1 MTKFLTT
8 IILSIF
14 LTVPFQSFAQN
25 KVCGS
30 YKGYI
35 QDDMHQNPEFYKSI
49 LEKNQN
55 LKQEFERIQ
64 NNLDF
69 NSLRSTSDNKKI
81 IPVVVHIIH
90 DDGPENVSDEVVQ
103 YAIDALNR
111 NINGQSNLF
120 ESRTPDVFAALRGV
134 PNVEFR
140 LARTDPEGQLTN
152 GIVRV
157 KSPLSNEPSPRNA
170 VKALSY
176 WNSYQ
181 YFNIWVIKKFLPESN
196 GNTLLGF
203 AQFPFS
209 GSMATDGVVL
219 IYSEFNDPSSSTLTH
234 EAGHWLGLCHPWDC
248 GAGTCGDDNI
258 FDTPPARE
266 ANYGVS
272 FNNFPY
278 HVGLQNQGCIADSMN
293 WAGEMF
299 MNYMDYTPDQF
310 TTMFSK
316 GQVEVINETLQGD
329 GTVPGFRQYMW
340 SDVNI
345 DETGTSD
352 GFLPPICT
360 KQLNIFENNDAYQVC
375 IGEETW
381 FRSNSRIFGNNISS
395 VEWDFGDGTIT
406 SGSYNGQLGHYEL
419 HTYANE
425 GTYDVKLTITYDEVI
440 KLRAS
445 DPSLIPATDPS
456 LIQTITT
463 DKVVQGT
470 QDELNNMSASSISSH
485 YIDSL
490 GKYWGLEDTT
500 FYRGKVQ
507 ETIYEYDY
515 TNTCV
520 AEIVKSAF
528 VTVNPASSQNT
539 SPETYDFYSGLSTDW
554 TVTENNYDN
563 SVWAISDLSQQAR
576 WEWYAGSNGSMKIN
590 NFELSEKGIIGGYS
604 EIISKSFNLS
614 SYTTPAIKFSWSGAA
629 LNTFPTNEL
638 RVHYSTN
645 CGENWLSLATL
656 DPVTTSRSGYIA
668 TNFIPNENDWLDT
681 VLTKNALKNNN
692 VKFKVSYDGGT
703 TNHNNIYIDDI
714 KIGEASSLLNENRNS
729 ISQKVTVFPNP
740 LDESSSILLENFG
753 GQETNI
759 EIINILG
766 EKVDNI
772 YKGFIQSDYYEINN
786 LRARIKKDGI
796 YFVRA
801 TSSSNKSFTKK
812 IILN

>member
-1 MTKFLTT
+1 MTKFLSTT
-8 IILSIF
+8 ILSIF

-35 QDDMHQNPEFYKSI
+35 EDDMHQNPEFYQSI
-49 LEKNQN
+49 SEKNQS

-64 NNLDF
+64 NNLDIS
-69 NSLRSTSDNKKI
+69 SLRSTSDNKKI

-103 YAIDALNR
+103 EAIDALNR

-140 LARTDPEGQLTN
+140 LARIDPNGESTN

-157 KSPLSNEPSPRNA
+157 KSPLTNEPSPRNA
-170 VKALSY
+170 VKSVSY

-316 GQVEVINETLQGD
+316 GQVEVINETLEGD

-340 SDVNI
+340 SEVNI

-352 GFLPPICT
+352 GFLPPACT

-381 FRSNSRIFGNNISS
+381 FRSNSRIFGNSISS

-425 GTYDVKLTITYDEVI
+425 GTYDVKFKITYDEVI
-440 KLRAS
+440 KVRAS

-456 LIQTITT
+456 LIQAITT
-463 DKVVQGT
+463 DKIVQGT
-470 QDELNNMSASSISSH
+470 QDELNNMSASNISSH

-520 AEIVKSAF
+520 TEIVKAGF
-528 VTVNPASSQNT
+528 ITVSPSVSSNS
-539 SPETYDFYSGLSTDW
+539 SPEEYSFETGIGNDW
-554 TVTENNYDN
+554 TVADN
-563 SVWAISDLSQQAR
+563 SAEESIWTNVNGSYSGF
-576 WEWYAGSNGSMKIN
+576 EWSNGSLVVN
-590 NFELSEKGIIGGYS
+590 NFERVKVGVIGGYT
-604 EIISKSFNLS
+604 EIVSKSFNLS
-614 SYTTPAIKFSWSGAA
+614 NFSTPAIKFSWAGAA
-629 LNTFPTNEL
+629 LNTFPTNEIT
-638 RVHYSTN
+638 VHYSTN
-645 CGENWLSLATL
+645 CGENWLSLGTL
-656 DPVTTSRSGYIA
+656 DPVTTSRAGYIA
-668 TNFIPNENDWLDT
+668 TNFVPNENDWLDT

-692 VKFKVSYDGGT
+692 IKFKIAYSAGT
-703 TNHNNIYIDDI
+703 TAHNNIYIDNI
-714 KIGEASSLLNENRNS
+714 KIGEASSLFNENNNS
-729 ISQKVTVFPNP
+729 ISQKISVFPNP

-753 GQETNI
+753 GQETSI
-759 EIINILG
+759 DIINILG
-766 EKVDNI
+766 EKVYNI
-772 YKGFIQSDYYEINN
+772 FEGVIQSDYLEINN

>member
-1 MTKFLTT
+1 
-8 IILSIF
+8 
-14 LTVPFQSFAQN
+14 
-25 KVCGS
+25 
-30 YKGYI
+30 
-35 QDDMHQNPEFYKSI
+35 
-49 LEKNQN
+49 
-55 LKQEFERIQ
+55 
-64 NNLDF
+64 
-69 NSLRSTSDNKKI
+69 
-81 IPVVVHIIH
+81 
-90 DDGPENVSDEVVQ
+90 
-103 YAIDALNR
+103 
-111 NINGQSNLF
+111 
-120 ESRTPDVFAALRGV
+120 
-134 PNVEFR
+134 
-140 LARTDPEGQLTN
+140 
-152 GIVRV
+152 
-157 KSPLSNEPSPRNA
+157 
-170 VKALSY
+170 
-176 WNSYQ
+176 
-181 YFNIWVIKKFLPESN
+181 
-196 GNTLLGF
+196 
-203 AQFPFS
+203 
-209 GSMATDGVVL
+209 MATDGVVL

-310 TTMFSK
+310 TTMFTK
-316 GQVEVINETLQGD
+316 GQVEVINETLEGD

-340 SDVNI
+340 SEVNI

-352 GFLPPICT
+352 GFLPPTCT

-381 FRSNSRIFGNNISS
+381 FRSNSRIFGNSISS

-425 GTYDVKLTITYDEVI
+425 GTYDVKFKITYDEVI
-440 KLRAS
+440 KVRAS

-456 LIQTITT
+456 LIQAITT
-463 DKVVQGT
+463 DKIVQGT
-470 QDELNNMSASSISSH
+470 QDELNNMSASNISSH

-520 AEIVKSAF
+520 TEIVKAGF
-528 VTVNPASSQNT
+528 ITVSPSVSSNS
-539 SPETYDFYSGLSTDW
+539 SPEEYSFETGIGNDW
-554 TVTENNYDN
+554 TVADN
-563 SVWAISDLSQQAR
+563 SAEESIWTNVNGSYSGF
-576 WEWYAGSNGSMKIN
+576 EWSNGSLVVN
-590 NFELSEKGIIGGYS
+590 NFERVKVGVIGGYT
-604 EIISKSFNLS
+604 EIVSKSFNLS
-614 SYTTPAIKFSWSGAA
+614 NFSTPAIKFSWAGAA
-629 LNTFPTNEL
+629 LNTFPTNEIT
-638 RVHYSTN
+638 VHYSTN
-645 CGENWLSLATL
+645 CGENWLSLGTL
-656 DPVTTSRSGYIA
+656 DPVTTSRAGYIA
-668 TNFIPNENDWLDT
+668 TNFVPNENDWLDT

-692 VKFKVSYDGGT
+692 IKFKIAYSAGT
-703 TNHNNIYIDDI
+703 TAHNNIYIDNI
-714 KIGEASSLLNENRNS
+714 KIGEASSLFNENNNS
-729 ISQKVTVFPNP
+729 ISQKISVFPNP

-753 GQETNI
+753 GQETSI
-759 EIINILG
+759 DIINILG
-766 EKVDNI
+766 EKVYNI
-772 YKGFIQSDYYEINN
+772 FEGVIQSDYFEINN

>member
-1 MTKFLTT
+1 MTKFLSTT
-8 IILSIF
+8 ILSIF

-35 QDDMHQNPEFYKSI
+35 QDDMHQNPEFYQSI
-49 LEKNQN
+49 SEKNQS

-64 NNLDF
+64 NNLDIS
-69 NSLRSTSDNKKI
+69 SLRSTSDNKKI

-103 YAIDALNR
+103 EAIDALNR

-140 LARTDPEGQLTN
+140 LARIDPNGESTN

-157 KSPLSNEPSPRNA
+157 KSPLTNEPSPRNA
-170 VKALSY
+170 VKSVSY

-316 GQVEVINETLQGD
+316 GQVEVINETLEGD

-340 SDVNI
+340 SEVNI

-352 GFLPPICT
+352 GFLPPTCT

-381 FRSNSRIFGNNISS
+381 FRSNSRIFGNSISS

-425 GTYDVKLTITYDEVI
+425 GTYDVKFKITYDEVI
-440 KLRAS
+440 KVRAS

-456 LIQTITT
+456 LIQAITT
-463 DKVVQGT
+463 DKIVQGT
-470 QDELNNMSASSISSH
+470 QDELNNMSASNISSH

-520 AEIVKSAF
+520 TEIVKTGF
-528 VTVNPASSQNT
+528 ITVSPSVSSNS
-539 SPETYDFYSGLSTDW
+539 SPEEYSFETGIGNDW
-554 TVTENNYDN
+554 TVTDN
-563 SVWAISDLSQQAR
+563 SGEESMWTNVNGSYSGF
-576 WEWYAGSNGSMKIN
+576 EWSNGSLVVN
-590 NFELSEKGIIGGYS
+590 NFERVKVGVIGGYT
-604 EIISKSFNLS
+604 EIVSKSFNLS
-614 SYTTPAIKFSWSGAA
+614 NFSTPAIKFSWAGAA
-629 LNTFPTNEL
+629 LNTFPTNEIT
-638 RVHYSTN
+638 VHYSTN
-645 CGENWLSLATL
+645 CGENWLSLGTL
-656 DPVTTSRSGYIA
+656 DPVTTSRAGYIA
-668 TNFIPNENDWLDT
+668 TNFVPNENDWLDT

-692 VKFKVSYDGGT
+692 IKFKIAYSAGT
-703 TNHNNIYIDDI
+703 TAHNNIYIDNI
-714 KIGEASSLLNENRNS
+714 KIGEASSLFNENNNS
-729 ISQKVTVFPNP
+729 ISQKISVFPNP

-753 GQETNI
+753 GQETSI
-759 EIINILG
+759 DIINILG
-766 EKVDNI
+766 EKVYNI
-772 YKGFIQSDYYEINN
+772 FEGVIQSDYLEINN

-801 TSSSNKSFTKK
+801 TGSSNKSFTKK

>member
-1 MTKFLTT
+1 MTKFLSTT
-8 IILSIF
+8 ILSIF

-35 QDDMHQNPEFYKSI
+35 EDDMHQNPEFYQSI
-49 LEKNQN
+49 SEKNQS

-64 NNLDF
+64 NNLDIS
-69 NSLRSTSDNKKI
+69 SLRSTSDNKKI

-103 YAIDALNR
+103 EAIDALNR

-140 LARTDPEGQLTN
+140 LARIDPNGESTN

-157 KSPLSNEPSPRNA
+157 KSPLTNEPSPRNA
-170 VKALSY
+170 VKSVSY

-316 GQVEVINETLQGD
+316 GQVEVINETLEGD

-340 SDVNI
+340 SEVNI

-352 GFLPPICT
+352 GFLPPTCT

-381 FRSNSRIFGNNISS
+381 FRSNSRIFGNSISS

-425 GTYDVKLTITYDEVI
+425 GTYDVKFKITYDEVI
-440 KLRAS
+440 KVRAS

-456 LIQTITT
+456 LIQAITT
-463 DKVVQGT
+463 DKIVQGT
-470 QDELNNMSASSISSH
+470 QDELNNMSASNISSH

-520 AEIVKSAF
+520 TEIVKAGF
-528 VTVNPASSQNT
+528 ITVSPSVSSNS
-539 SPETYDFYSGLSTDW
+539 SPEEYSFETGIGNDW
-554 TVTENNYDN
+554 TVADN
-563 SVWAISDLSQQAR
+563 SGEESIWTNVNGSYSGF
-576 WEWYAGSNGSMKIN
+576 EWSNGSLVVN
-590 NFELSEKGIIGGYS
+590 NFERVKVGVIGGYT
-604 EIISKSFNLS
+604 EIVSKSFNLS
-614 SYTTPAIKFSWSGAA
+614 NFSTPAIKFSWAGAA
-629 LNTFPTNEL
+629 LNTFPTNEIT
-638 RVHYSTN
+638 VHYSTN
-645 CGENWLSLATL
+645 CGENWLSLGTL
-656 DPVTTSRSGYIA
+656 DPVTTSRAGYIA
-668 TNFIPNENDWLDT
+668 TNFVPNENDWLDT

-692 VKFKVSYDGGT
+692 IKFKIAYSAGT
-703 TNHNNIYIDDI
+703 TAHNNIYIDNI
-714 KIGEASSLLNENRNS
+714 KIGEASSLFNENNNS
-729 ISQKVTVFPNP
+729 ISQKISVFPNP

-753 GQETNI
+753 GQETSI
-759 EIINILG
+759 DIINILG
-766 EKVDNI
+766 EKVYNI
-772 YKGFIQSDYYEINN
+772 FEGVIQSDYLEINN

>member
-1 MTKFLTT
+1 MTKFLSTT
-8 IILSIF
+8 ILSIF

-35 QDDMHQNPEFYKSI
+35 EDDMHQNPEFYQSI
-49 LEKNQN
+49 SEKNQS

-64 NNLDF
+64 NNLDIS
-69 NSLRSTSDNKKI
+69 SLRSTSDNKKI

-103 YAIDALNR
+103 EAIDALNR

-140 LARTDPEGQLTN
+140 LARIDPNGESTN

-157 KSPLSNEPSPRNA
+157 KSPLTNEPSPRNA
-170 VKALSY
+170 VKSVSY

-310 TTMFSK
+310 TTMFTK
-316 GQVEVINETLQGD
+316 GQVEVINETLEGD

-340 SDVNI
+340 SEVNI

-352 GFLPPICT
+352 GFLPPTCT

-381 FRSNSRIFGNNISS
+381 FRSNSRIFGNSISS

-425 GTYDVKLTITYDEVI
+425 GTYDVKFKITYDEVI
-440 KLRAS
+440 KVRAS

-456 LIQTITT
+456 LIQAITT
-463 DKVVQGT
+463 DKIVQGT
-470 QDELNNMSASSISSH
+470 QDELNNMSASNISSH

-520 AEIVKSAF
+520 TEIVKAGF
-528 VTVNPASSQNT
+528 ITVSPSVSSNS
-539 SPETYDFYSGLSTDW
+539 SPEEYSFETGIGNDW
-554 TVTENNYDN
+554 TVADN
-563 SVWAISDLSQQAR
+563 SAEESIWTNVNGSYSGF
-576 WEWYAGSNGSMKIN
+576 EWSNGSLVVN
-590 NFELSEKGIIGGYS
+590 NFERVKVGVIGGYT
-604 EIISKSFNLS
+604 EIVSKSFNLS
-614 SYTTPAIKFSWSGAA
+614 NFSTPAIKFSWAGAA
-629 LNTFPTNEL
+629 LNTFPTNEIT
-638 RVHYSTN
+638 VHYSTN
-645 CGENWLSLATL
+645 CGENWLSLGTL
-656 DPVTTSRSGYIA
+656 DPVTTSRAGYIA
-668 TNFIPNENDWLDT
+668 TNFVPNENDWLDT

-692 VKFKVSYDGGT
+692 IKFKIAYSAGT
-703 TNHNNIYIDDI
+703 TAHNNIYIDNI
-714 KIGEASSLLNENRNS
+714 KIGEASSLFNENNNS
-729 ISQKVTVFPNP
+729 ISQKISVFPNP

-753 GQETNI
+753 GQETSI
-759 EIINILG
+759 DIINILG
-766 EKVDNI
+766 EKVYNI
-772 YKGFIQSDYYEINN
+772 FEGVIQSDYLEINN

>member
-1 MTKFLTT
+1 MTKFLSIT
-8 IILSIF
+8 ILSIF
-14 LTVPFQSFAQN
+14 LIIPFQSFAQN

-35 QDDMHQNPEFYKSI
+35 EDDMHQNPEFYQSI
-49 LEKNQN
+49 SEKNQS

-64 NNLDF
+64 NNLDIS
-69 NSLRSTSDNKKI
+69 SLRSTSNNKKI

-103 YAIDALNR
+103 EAIDALNR

-140 LARTDPEGQLTN
+140 LARIDPNGESTN

-157 KSPLSNEPSPRNA
+157 KSPLTNEPSPRNA
-170 VKALSY
+170 VKSVSY

-316 GQVEVINETLQGD
+316 GQVEVINETLEGD

-340 SDVNI
+340 SEVNI

-352 GFLPPICT
+352 GFLPPTCT

-381 FRSNSRIFGNNISS
+381 FRSNSRIFGNSISS

-425 GTYDVKLTITYDEVI
+425 GTYDVKFKITYDEVI
-440 KLRAS
+440 KVRAS

-456 LIQTITT
+456 LIQAITT
-463 DKVVQGT
+463 DKIVQGT
-470 QDELNNMSASSISSH
+470 QDELNNMSASNISSH

-520 AEIVKSAF
+520 TEIVKAGF
-528 VTVNPASSQNT
+528 ITVSPSVSSNS
-539 SPETYDFYSGLSTDW
+539 SPEEYSFETGIGNDW
-554 TVTENNYDN
+554 TVADN
-563 SVWAISDLSQQAR
+563 SAEESIWTNVNGSYSGF
-576 WEWYAGSNGSMKIN
+576 EWSNGSLVVN
-590 NFELSEKGIIGGYS
+590 NFERVKVGVIGGYT
-604 EIISKSFNLS
+604 EIVSKSFNLS
-614 SYTTPAIKFSWSGAA
+614 NFSTPAIKFSWAGAA
-629 LNTFPTNEL
+629 LNTFPTNEIT
-638 RVHYSTN
+638 VHYSTN
-645 CGENWLSLATL
+645 CGENWLSLGTL
-656 DPVTTSRSGYIA
+656 DPVTTSRAGYIA
-668 TNFIPNENDWLDT
+668 TNFVPNENDWLDT

-692 VKFKVSYDGGT
+692 IKFKIAYSAGT
-703 TNHNNIYIDDI
+703 TAHNNIYIDNI
-714 KIGEASSLLNENRNS
+714 KIGEASSLFNENNNS
-729 ISQKVTVFPNP
+729 ISQKISVFPNP

-753 GQETNI
+753 GQETSI
-759 EIINILG
+759 DIINILG
-766 EKVDNI
+766 EKVYNI
-772 YKGFIQSDYYEINN
+772 FEGVIQSDYLEINN

>member
-1 MTKFLTT
+1 MTKFLLTT
-8 IILSIF
+8 ILSIF

-35 QDDMHQNPEFYKSI
+35 QDDMHQNPEFYQSI
-49 LEKNQN
+49 SEKNQS

-64 NNLDF
+64 NNLDIS
-69 NSLRSTSDNKKI
+69 SLRSTSDNKKI

-103 YAIDALNR
+103 EAIDALNR

-140 LARTDPEGQLTN
+140 LARIDPNGESTN

-157 KSPLSNEPSPRNA
+157 KSPLTNEPSPRNA
-170 VKALSY
+170 VKSVSY

-316 GQVEVINETLQGD
+316 GQVEVINETLEGD

-340 SDVNI
+340 SEVNI

-352 GFLPPICT
+352 GFLPPTCT

-381 FRSNSRIFGNNISS
+381 FRSNSRIFGNSISS

-425 GTYDVKLTITYDEVI
+425 GTYDVKFKITYDEVI
-440 KLRAS
+440 KVRAS

-456 LIQTITT
+456 LIQAITT
-463 DKVVQGT
+463 DKIVQGT
-470 QDELNNMSASSISSH
+470 QDELNNMSASNISSH

-520 AEIVKSAF
+520 TEIVKAGF
-528 VTVNPASSQNT
+528 ITVSPSVSSNS
-539 SPETYDFYSGLSTDW
+539 SPEEYSFETGIGNDW
-554 TVTENNYDN
+554 TVADN
-563 SVWAISDLSQQAR
+563 SAEESIWTNVNGSYSGF
-576 WEWYAGSNGSMKIN
+576 EWSNGSLVVN
-590 NFELSEKGIIGGYS
+590 NFERVKVGVIGGYT
-604 EIISKSFNLS
+604 EIVSKSFNLS
-614 SYTTPAIKFSWSGAA
+614 NFSTPAIKFSWAGAA
-629 LNTFPTNEL
+629 LNTFPTNEIT
-638 RVHYSTN
+638 VHYSTN
-645 CGENWLSLATL
+645 CGENWLSLGTL
-656 DPVTTSRSGYIA
+656 DPVTTSRAGYIA
-668 TNFIPNENDWLDT
+668 TNFVPNENDWLDT

-692 VKFKVSYDGGT
+692 IKFKIAYSAGT
-703 TNHNNIYIDDI
+703 TAHNNIYIDNI
-714 KIGEASSLLNENRNS
+714 KIGEASSLFNENNNS
-729 ISQKVTVFPNP
+729 ISQKISVFPNP

-753 GQETNI
+753 GQETSI
-759 EIINILG
+759 DIINILG
-766 EKVDNI
+766 EKVYNI
-772 YKGFIQSDYYEINN
+772 FEGVIQSDYLEINN

-801 TSSSNKSFTKK
+801 TSSLNKSFTKK

>member
-1 MTKFLTT
+1 MTKFLST

-14 LTVPFQSFAQN
+14 LTVSFQSFAQN

-35 QDDMHQNPEFYKSI
+35 EDDMHQNPEFYQSI
-49 LEKNQN
+49 SEKNQS

-64 NNLDF
+64 NNLDIS
-69 NSLRSTSDNKKI
+69 SLRSTSDNKKI

-103 YAIDALNR
+103 EAIDALNR

-140 LARTDPEGQLTN
+140 LARIDPNGESTN

-157 KSPLSNEPSPRNA
+157 KSPLTNEPSPRNA
-170 VKALSY
+170 VKSVSY

-316 GQVEVINETLQGD
+316 GQVEVINETLEGD

-340 SDVNI
+340 SEVNI

-352 GFLPPICT
+352 GFLPPTCT

-381 FRSNSRIFGNNISS
+381 FRSNSRIFGNSISS

-425 GTYDVKLTITYDEVI
+425 GTYDVKFKITYDEVI
-440 KLRAS
+440 KVRAS

-456 LIQTITT
+456 LIQAITT
-463 DKVVQGT
+463 DKIVQGT
-470 QDELNNMSASSISSH
+470 QDELNNMSASNISSH

-520 AEIVKSAF
+520 TEIVKAGF
-528 VTVNPASSQNT
+528 ITVSPSVSSNS
-539 SPETYDFYSGLSTDW
+539 SPEEYSFETGIGNDW
-554 TVTENNYDN
+554 TVADN
-563 SVWAISDLSQQAR
+563 SAEESIWTNVNGSYSGF
-576 WEWYAGSNGSMKIN
+576 EWSNGSLVVN
-590 NFELSEKGIIGGYS
+590 NFERVKVGVIGGYT
-604 EIISKSFNLS
+604 EIVSKSFNLS
-614 SYTTPAIKFSWSGAA
+614 NFSTPAIKFSWAGAA
-629 LNTFPTNEL
+629 LNTFPTNEIT
-638 RVHYSTN
+638 VHYSTN
-645 CGENWLSLATL
+645 CGENWLSLGTL
-656 DPVTTSRSGYIA
+656 DPVTTSRAGYIA
-668 TNFIPNENDWLDT
+668 TNFVPNENDWLDT

-692 VKFKVSYDGGT
+692 IKFKIAYSAGT
-703 TNHNNIYIDDI
+703 TAHNNIYIDNI
-714 KIGEASSLLNENRNS
+714 KIGEASSLFNENNNS
-729 ISQKVTVFPNP
+729 ISQKISVFPNP

-753 GQETNI
+753 GQETSI
-759 EIINILG
+759 DIINILG
-766 EKVDNI
+766 EKVYNI
-772 YKGFIQSDYYEINN
+772 FEGVIQSDYLEINN

>member
-1 MTKFLTT
+1 MTKFLSTT
-8 IILSIF
+8 ILSIF

-35 QDDMHQNPEFYKSI
+35 QDDMHQNPEFYQSI
-49 LEKNQN
+49 SEKNQS

-64 NNLDF
+64 NNLDIS
-69 NSLRSTSDNKKI
+69 SLRSTSDNKKI

-103 YAIDALNR
+103 EAIDALNR

-140 LARTDPEGQLTN
+140 LARIDPNGESTN

-157 KSPLSNEPSPRNA
+157 KSPLTNEPSPRNA
-170 VKALSY
+170 VKSVSY

-316 GQVEVINETLQGD
+316 GQVEVINETLEGD

-340 SDVNI
+340 SEVNI

-352 GFLPPICT
+352 GFLPPTCT

-381 FRSNSRIFGNNISS
+381 FRSNSRIFGNSISS

-425 GTYDVKLTITYDEVI
+425 GTYDVKFKITYDEVI
-440 KLRAS
+440 KVRAS

-456 LIQTITT
+456 LIQAITT
-463 DKVVQGT
+463 DKIVQGT
-470 QDELNNMSASSISSH
+470 QDELNNMSASNISSH

-520 AEIVKSAF
+520 TEIVKTGF
-528 VTVNPASSQNT
+528 ITVSPSVSSNS
-539 SPETYDFYSGLSTDW
+539 SPEEYSFETGIGNDW
-554 TVTENNYDN
+554 TVADN
-563 SVWAISDLSQQAR
+563 SAEESIWTNVNGSYSGF
-576 WEWYAGSNGSMKIN
+576 EWSNGSLVVN
-590 NFELSEKGIIGGYS
+590 NFERVKVGVIGGYT
-604 EIISKSFNLS
+604 EIVSKSFNLS
-614 SYTTPAIKFSWSGAA
+614 NFSTPAIKFSWAGAA
-629 LNTFPTNEL
+629 LNTFPTNEIT
-638 RVHYSTN
+638 VHYSTN
-645 CGENWLSLATL
+645 CGENWLSLGTL

-668 TNFIPNENDWLDT
+668 TNFVPNENDWLDT

-692 VKFKVSYDGGT
+692 IKFKIAYSAGT
-703 TNHNNIYIDDI
+703 TAHNNIYIDNI
-714 KIGEASSLLNENRNS
+714 KIGESSSLFNENNNS
-729 ISQKVTVFPNP
+729 ISQKISVFPNP

-753 GQETNI
+753 GQETSI
-759 EIINILG
+759 DIINILG
-766 EKVDNI
+766 EKVYNI
-772 YKGFIQSDYYEINN
+772 FEGVIQSDYLEINN

>member
-1 MTKFLTT
+1 MTKFLSTT
-8 IILSIF
+8 ILSIF

-35 QDDMHQNPEFYKSI
+35 QDDMHQNPEFYQSI
-49 LEKNQN
+49 SEKNQS

-64 NNLDF
+64 NNLDIS
-69 NSLRSTSDNKKI
+69 SLRSTSDNKKI

-103 YAIDALNR
+103 EAIDALNR

-140 LARTDPEGQLTN
+140 LARIDPNGESTN

-157 KSPLSNEPSPRNA
+157 KSPLTNEPSPRNA
-170 VKALSY
+170 VKSVSY

-316 GQVEVINETLQGD
+316 GQVEVINETLEGD

-340 SDVNI
+340 SEVNI

-352 GFLPPICT
+352 GFLPPTCT

-381 FRSNSRIFGNNISS
+381 FRSNSRIFGNSISS

-425 GTYDVKLTITYDEVI
+425 GTYDVKFKITYDEVI
-440 KLRAS
+440 KVRAS

-456 LIQTITT
+456 LIQAITT
-463 DKVVQGT
+463 DKIVQGT
-470 QDELNNMSASSISSH
+470 QDELNNMSASNISSH

-520 AEIVKSAF
+520 TEIVKAGF
-528 VTVNPASSQNT
+528 ITVSPSVSSNS
-539 SPETYDFYSGLSTDW
+539 SPEEYSFETGIGNDW
-554 TVTENNYDN
+554 TVADN
-563 SVWAISDLSQQAR
+563 SAEESIWTNVNGSYSGF
-576 WEWYAGSNGSMKIN
+576 EWSNGSLVVN
-590 NFELSEKGIIGGYS
+590 NFERVKVGVIGGYT
-604 EIISKSFNLS
+604 EIVSKSFNLS
-614 SYTTPAIKFSWSGAA
+614 NFSTPAIKFSWAGAA
-629 LNTFPTNEL
+629 LNTFPTNEIT
-638 RVHYSTN
+638 VHYSTN
-645 CGENWLSLATL
+645 CGENWLSLGTL
-656 DPVTTSRSGYIA
+656 DPVTTSRAGYIA
-668 TNFIPNENDWLDT
+668 TNFVPNENDWLDT

-692 VKFKVSYDGGT
+692 IKFKIAYSAGT
-703 TNHNNIYIDDI
+703 TAHNNIYIDNI
-714 KIGEASSLLNENRNS
+714 KIGEASSLFNENNNS
-729 ISQKVTVFPNP
+729 ISQKISVFPNP

-753 GQETNI
+753 GQETSI
-759 EIINILG
+759 DIINILG
-766 EKVDNI
+766 EKVYNI
-772 YKGFIQSDYYEINN
+772 FEGVIQSDYLEINN

-801 TSSSNKSFTKK
+801 TGSSNKSFTKK

>member
-1 MTKFLTT
+1 MICIKTLNFTNL
-8 IILSIF
+8 
-14 LTVPFQSFAQN
+14 FQ
-25 KVCGS
+25 K
-30 YKGYI
+30 
-35 QDDMHQNPEFYKSI
+35 
-49 LEKNQN
+49 KNQS

-64 NNLDF
+64 NNLDIS
-69 NSLRSTSDNKKI
+69 SLRSTSDNKKI
-81 IPVVVHIIH
+81 VPVVVHIIH

-103 YAIDALNR
+103 EAIDALNR

-140 LARTDPEGQLTN
+140 LARTDPNGESTN

-157 KSPLSNEPSPRNA
+157 KSPLTNEPSPRNA
-170 VKALSY
+170 VKSVSY

-248 GAGTCGDDNI
+248 VAGTCGDDNI

-316 GQVEVINETLQGD
+316 GQVEVINETLEGD

-340 SDVNI
+340 SEVNI

-352 GFLPPICT
+352 GFLPPTCT

-381 FRSNSRIFGNNISS
+381 FRSNSRIFGNSISS
-395 VEWDFGDGTIT
+395 VEWDFGDGTTT

-425 GTYDVKLTITYDEVI
+425 GTYDVKFKITYDEVI
-440 KLRAS
+440 KVRAS

-456 LIQTITT
+456 LIQAITT
-463 DKVVQGT
+463 DKIVQGT
-470 QDELNNMSASSISSH
+470 QDELNNMSASNISSH

-520 AEIVKSAF
+520 TEIVKTGF
-528 VTVNPASSQNT
+528 ITVSPSVSSNS
-539 SPETYDFYSGLSTDW
+539 SPEEYSFETGIGNDW
-554 TVTENNYDN
+554 TVADN
-563 SVWAISDLSQQAR
+563 SAEESIWTNVNGSYSGF
-576 WEWYAGSNGSMKIN
+576 EWSNGSLVVN
-590 NFELSEKGIIGGYS
+590 NFERVKVGVIGGYT
-604 EIISKSFNLS
+604 EIVSKSFNLS
-614 SYTTPAIKFSWSGAA
+614 NFSTPAIKFSWAGAA
-629 LNTFPTNEL
+629 LNTFPTNEIT
-638 RVHYSTN
+638 VHYSTN
-645 CGENWLSLATL
+645 CGENWLSLGTL
-656 DPVTTSRSGYIA
+656 DPVTTSRAGYIA
-668 TNFIPNENDWLDT
+668 TNFVPNENDWLDT

-692 VKFKVSYDGGT
+692 IKFKIAYSAGT
-703 TNHNNIYIDDI
+703 TAHNNIYIDNI
-714 KIGEASSLLNENRNS
+714 KIGEASSLFNENNNS
-729 ISQKVTVFPNP
+729 ISQKISVFPNP

-753 GQETNI
+753 GQETSI
-759 EIINILG
+759 DIINILG
-766 EKVDNI
+766 EKVYNI
-772 YKGFIQSDYYEINN
+772 FEGVIQSDYLEINN

-801 TSSSNKSFTKK
+801 TGSSNKSFTKK

>member
-1 MTKFLTT
+1 MTKFLSTT
-8 IILSIF
+8 ILSIF

-35 QDDMHQNPEFYKSI
+35 QDDMHQNPEFYQSI
-49 LEKNQN
+49 SEKNQS

-64 NNLDF
+64 NNLDIS
-69 NSLRSTSDNKKI
+69 SLRSTSDNKKI

-103 YAIDALNR
+103 EAIDALNR

-140 LARTDPEGQLTN
+140 LARIDPNGESTN

-157 KSPLSNEPSPRNA
+157 KSPLTNEPSPRNA
-170 VKALSY
+170 VKSVSY

-234 EAGHWLGLCHPWDC
+234 EAGHWLGLCHPWYC

-316 GQVEVINETLQGD
+316 GQVEVINETLEGD

-340 SDVNI
+340 SEVNI

-352 GFLPPICT
+352 GFLPPTCT

-381 FRSNSRIFGNNISS
+381 FRSNSRIFGISISS

-425 GTYDVKLTITYDEVI
+425 GTYDVKFKITYDEVI
-440 KLRAS
+440 KVRAS

-456 LIQTITT
+456 LIQAITT
-463 DKVVQGT
+463 DKIVQGT
-470 QDELNNMSASSISSH
+470 QDELNNMSASNISSH

-520 AEIVKSAF
+520 TEIVKAGF
-528 VTVNPASSQNT
+528 ITVSPSVSSNS
-539 SPETYDFYSGLSTDW
+539 SPEEYSFETGIGNDW
-554 TVTENNYDN
+554 TVTDN
-563 SVWAISDLSQQAR
+563 SGEESMWTNVNGSYSGF
-576 WEWYAGSNGSMKIN
+576 EWSNGSLVVN
-590 NFELSEKGIIGGYS
+590 NFERVKVGVIGGYT
-604 EIISKSFNLS
+604 EIVSKSFNLS
-614 SYTTPAIKFSWSGAA
+614 NFSSPAIKFSWAGAA
-629 LNTFPTNEL
+629 LNTFHTNEIT
-638 RVHYSTN
+638 VHYSTN
-645 CGENWLSLATL
+645 CGENWLSLGTL

-668 TNFIPNENDWLDT
+668 TNFVPNENDWLDT

-692 VKFKVSYDGGT
+692 IKFKIAYSAGT
-703 TNHNNIYIDDI
+703 TAHNNIYIDNI
-714 KIGEASSLLNENRNS
+714 KIGESSSLFNENNNS
-729 ISQKVTVFPNP
+729 ISQKISVFPNP

-753 GQETNI
+753 GQETSI
-759 EIINILG
+759 DIINILG
-766 EKVDNI
+766 EKVYNI
-772 YKGFIQSDYYEINN
+772 FEGVIQSDYLEINN

>member
-1 MTKFLTT
+1 MTKFLSTT
-8 IILSIF
+8 ILSIF

-35 QDDMHQNPEFYKSI
+35 QDDMHQNPEFYQSI
-49 LEKNQN
+49 SEKNQN

-64 NNLDF
+64 NNLDIS
-69 NSLRSTSDNKKI
+69 SLRSTSDNKKI

-103 YAIDALNR
+103 EAIDALNR

-140 LARTDPEGQLTN
+140 LARIDPNGESTN

-157 KSPLSNEPSPRNA
+157 KSPLTNEPSPRNA
-170 VKALSY
+170 VKSVSY

-316 GQVEVINETLQGD
+316 GQVEVINETLEGD

-340 SDVNI
+340 SEVNI

-352 GFLPPICT
+352 GFLPPTCT

-381 FRSNSRIFGNNISS
+381 FRSNSRIFGNSISS

-425 GTYDVKLTITYDEVI
+425 GTYDVKFKITYDEVI
-440 KLRAS
+440 KVRAS

-456 LIQTITT
+456 LIQAITT
-463 DKVVQGT
+463 DKIVQGT
-470 QDELNNMSASSISSH
+470 QDELNNMSASNISSH

-520 AEIVKSAF
+520 TEIVKAGF
-528 VTVNPASSQNT
+528 ITVSPSVSSNS
-539 SPETYDFYSGLSTDW
+539 SPEEYSFETGIGNDW
-554 TVTENNYDN
+554 TVADN
-563 SVWAISDLSQQAR
+563 SAEESIWTNVNGSYSGF
-576 WEWYAGSNGSMKIN
+576 EWSNGSLVVN
-590 NFELSEKGIIGGYS
+590 NFERVKVGVIGGYT
-604 EIISKSFNLS
+604 EIVSKSFNLS
-614 SYTTPAIKFSWSGAA
+614 NFSTPAIKFSWAGAA
-629 LNTFPTNEL
+629 LNTFPTNEIT
-638 RVHYSTN
+638 VHYSTN
-645 CGENWLSLATL
+645 CGENWLSLGTL
-656 DPVTTSRSGYIA
+656 DPVTTSRAGYIA
-668 TNFIPNENDWLDT
+668 TNFVPNENDWLDT

-692 VKFKVSYDGGT
+692 IKFKIAYSAGT
-703 TNHNNIYIDDI
+703 TAHNNIYIDNI
-714 KIGEASSLLNENRNS
+714 KIGEASSLFNENNNS
-729 ISQKVTVFPNP
+729 ISQKISVFPNP

-753 GQETNI
+753 GQETSI
-759 EIINILG
+759 DIINILG
-766 EKVDNI
+766 EKVYNI
-772 YKGFIQSDYYEINN
+772 FEGVIQSDYLEINN

-801 TSSSNKSFTKK
+801 TSSLNKSFTKK

>member
-1 MTKFLTT
+1 MTKFLSTT
-8 IILSIF
+8 ILSIF

-35 QDDMHQNPEFYKSI
+35 QDDMHQNPEFYQSI
-49 LEKNQN
+49 LEKNQS

-64 NNLDF
+64 NNLDIS
-69 NSLRSTSDNKKI
+69 SLRSTSDNKKI

-103 YAIDALNR
+103 EAIDALNR

-140 LARTDPEGQLTN
+140 LARIDPNGESTN

-157 KSPLSNEPSPRNA
+157 KSPLTNEPSPRNA
-170 VKALSY
+170 VKSVSY

-316 GQVEVINETLQGD
+316 GQVEVINETLEGD

-340 SDVNI
+340 SEVNI

-352 GFLPPICT
+352 GFLPPTCT

-381 FRSNSRIFGNNISS
+381 FRSNSRIFGNSISS

-425 GTYDVKLTITYDEVI
+425 GTYDVKFKITYDEVI
-440 KLRAS
+440 KVRAS
-445 DPSLIPATDPS
+445 DPSLIPASDPS
-456 LIQTITT
+456 LIQAITT
-463 DKVVQGT
+463 DKIVQGT
-470 QDELNNMSASSISSH
+470 QDELNNMSASNISSH

-520 AEIVKSAF
+520 TEIVKAGF
-528 VTVNPASSQNT
+528 ITVSPSVSSNS
-539 SPETYDFYSGLSTDW
+539 SPEEYSFETGIGNDW
-554 TVTENNYDN
+554 TVADN
-563 SVWAISDLSQQAR
+563 SAEESIWTNVNGSYSGF
-576 WEWYAGSNGSMKIN
+576 EWSNGSLVVN
-590 NFELSEKGIIGGYS
+590 NFERVKVGVIGGYT
-604 EIISKSFNLS
+604 EIVSKSFNLS
-614 SYTTPAIKFSWSGAA
+614 NFSTPAIKFSWAGAA
-629 LNTFPTNEL
+629 LNTFPTNEIT
-638 RVHYSTN
+638 VHYSTN
-645 CGENWLSLATL
+645 CGENWLSLGTL
-656 DPVTTSRSGYIA
+656 DPVTTSRAGYIA
-668 TNFIPNENDWLDT
+668 TNFVPNENDWLDT

-692 VKFKVSYDGGT
+692 IKFKIAYSAGT
-703 TNHNNIYIDDI
+703 TAHNNIYIDNI
-714 KIGEASSLLNENRNS
+714 KIGEASSLFNENNNS
-729 ISQKVTVFPNP
+729 ISQKISVFPNP

-753 GQETNI
+753 GQETSI
-759 EIINILG
+759 DIINILG
-766 EKVDNI
+766 EKVYNI
-772 YKGFIQSDYYEINN
+772 FEGVIQSDYFEINN
-786 LRARIKKDGI
+786 LGARIKKDGI

>member
-1 MTKFLTT
+1 MTKFLSTT
-8 IILSIF
+8 ILSIF
-14 LTVPFQSFAQN
+14 LTVSFQSFAQN

-35 QDDMHQNPEFYKSI
+35 EDDMHQNPEFYQSI
-49 LEKNQN
+49 SEKNQS

-64 NNLDF
+64 NNLDIS
-69 NSLRSTSDNKKI
+69 SLRSTSDNKKI

-103 YAIDALNR
+103 EAIDALNR

-140 LARTDPEGQLTN
+140 LARIDPNGESTN

-157 KSPLSNEPSPRNA
+157 KSPLTNEPSPRNA
-170 VKALSY
+170 VKSVSY

-310 TTMFSK
+310 TTMFTK
-316 GQVEVINETLQGD
+316 GQVEVINETLEGD

-340 SDVNI
+340 SEVNI

-352 GFLPPICT
+352 GFLPPTCT

-381 FRSNSRIFGNNISS
+381 FRSNSRIFGNSISS

-425 GTYDVKLTITYDEVI
+425 GTYDVKFKITYDEVI
-440 KLRAS
+440 KVRAS

-456 LIQTITT
+456 LIQAITT
-463 DKVVQGT
+463 DKIVQGT
-470 QDELNNMSASSISSH
+470 QDELNNMSASNISSH

-520 AEIVKSAF
+520 TEIVKAGF
-528 VTVNPASSQNT
+528 ITVSPSVSSNS
-539 SPETYDFYSGLSTDW
+539 SPEEYSFETGIGNDW
-554 TVTENNYDN
+554 TVADN
-563 SVWAISDLSQQAR
+563 SAEESIWTNVNGSYSGF
-576 WEWYAGSNGSMKIN
+576 EWSNGSLVVN
-590 NFELSEKGIIGGYS
+590 NFERVKVGVIGGYT
-604 EIISKSFNLS
+604 EIVSKSFNLS
-614 SYTTPAIKFSWSGAA
+614 NFSTPAIKFSWAGAA
-629 LNTFPTNEL
+629 LNTFPTNEIT
-638 RVHYSTN
+638 VHYSTN
-645 CGENWLSLATL
+645 CGENWLSLGTL
-656 DPVTTSRSGYIA
+656 DPVTTSRAGYIA
-668 TNFIPNENDWLDT
+668 TNFVPNENDWLDT

-692 VKFKVSYDGGT
+692 IKFKIAYSAGT
-703 TNHNNIYIDDI
+703 TAHNNIYIDNI
-714 KIGEASSLLNENRNS
+714 KIGEASSLFNENNNS
-729 ISQKVTVFPNP
+729 ISQKISVFPNP

-753 GQETNI
+753 GQETSI
-759 EIINILG
+759 DIINILG
-766 EKVDNI
+766 EKVYNI
-772 YKGFIQSDYYEINN
+772 FEGVIQSDYLEINN

>member
-1 MTKFLTT
+1 MTKFLST

-35 QDDMHQNPEFYKSI
+35 QDDMHQNPEFYQSI
-49 LEKNQN
+49 SEKNQS

-64 NNLDF
+64 NNLDIS
-69 NSLRSTSDNKKI
+69 SLRSTSDNKKI

-103 YAIDALNR
+103 EAIDALNR

-140 LARTDPEGQLTN
+140 LARIDPNGESTN

-157 KSPLSNEPSPRNA
+157 KSPLTNEPSPRNA
-170 VKALSY
+170 VKSVSY

-316 GQVEVINETLQGD
+316 GQVEVINETLEGD

-340 SDVNI
+340 SEVNI

-352 GFLPPICT
+352 GFLPPTCT

-381 FRSNSRIFGNNISS
+381 FRSNSRIFGNSISS

-425 GTYDVKLTITYDEVI
+425 GTYDVKFKITYDEVI
-440 KLRAS
+440 KVRAS

-456 LIQTITT
+456 LIQAITT
-463 DKVVQGT
+463 DKIVQGT
-470 QDELNNMSASSISSH
+470 QDELNNMSASNISSH

-520 AEIVKSAF
+520 TEIVKAGF
-528 VTVNPASSQNT
+528 ITVSPSVSSNS
-539 SPETYDFYSGLSTDW
+539 SPEEYSFETGIGNDW
-554 TVTENNYDN
+554 TVADN
-563 SVWAISDLSQQAR
+563 SAEESIWTNVNGSYSGF
-576 WEWYAGSNGSMKIN
+576 EWSNGSLVVN
-590 NFELSEKGIIGGYS
+590 NFERVKVGVIGGYT
-604 EIISKSFNLS
+604 EIVSKSFNLS
-614 SYTTPAIKFSWSGAA
+614 NFSTPAIKFSWAGAA
-629 LNTFPTNEL
+629 LNTFPTNEIT
-638 RVHYSTN
+638 VHYSTN
-645 CGENWLSLATL
+645 CGENWLSLGTL
-656 DPVTTSRSGYIA
+656 DPVTTSRAGYIA
-668 TNFIPNENDWLDT
+668 TNFVPNENDWLDT

-692 VKFKVSYDGGT
+692 IKFKIAYSAGT
-703 TNHNNIYIDDI
+703 TAHNNIYIDNI
-714 KIGEASSLLNENRNS
+714 KIGEASSLFNENNNS
-729 ISQKVTVFPNP
+729 ISQKISVFPNP

-753 GQETNI
+753 GQETSI
-759 EIINILG
+759 DIINILG
-766 EKVDNI
+766 EKVYNI
-772 YKGFIQSDYYEINN
+772 FEGVIQSDYLEINN

>member
-1 MTKFLTT
+1 MTKFLSTT
-8 IILSIF
+8 ILSIF

-35 QDDMHQNPEFYKSI
+35 QDDMHQNPEFYQSI
-49 LEKNQN
+49 SEKNQS
-55 LKQEFERIQ
+55 LKEEFERIQ
-64 NNLDF
+64 NNLDIS
-69 NSLRSTSDNKKI
+69 SLRSTSDNKKL

-90 DDGPENVSDEVVQ
+90 DDGPENVSDEVIQ
-103 YAIDALNR
+103 EAIDALNR

-140 LARTDPEGQLTN
+140 LARIDPNGESTN

-157 KSPLSNEPSPRNA
+157 KSPLTNEPSPRNA
-170 VKALSY
+170 VKSVSY

-316 GQVEVINETLQGD
+316 GQVEVINETLEGD

-340 SDVNI
+340 SEVNI

-352 GFLPPICT
+352 GFLPPTCT

-381 FRSNSRIFGNNISS
+381 FRSNSRIFGNSISS

-425 GTYDVKLTITYDEVI
+425 GTYDVKFKITYDEVI
-440 KLRAS
+440 KVRAS

-456 LIQTITT
+456 LIQAITT
-463 DKVVQGT
+463 DKIVQGT
-470 QDELNNMSASSISSH
+470 QDELNNMSASNISSH

-520 AEIVKSAF
+520 TEIVKAGF
-528 VTVNPASSQNT
+528 ITVSPSVSSN
-539 SPETYDFYSGLSTDW
+539 SSSEEYSFETGIGSDW
-554 TVTENNYDN
+554 TVADN
-563 SVWAISDLSQQAR
+563 SADESIWTNVNGSYSGF
-576 WEWYAGSNGSMKIN
+576 EWSNGSLVVN
-590 NFELSEKGIIGGYS
+590 NFERVKVGVIGGYT
-604 EIISKSFNLS
+604 EIVSKSFNLS
-614 SYTTPAIKFSWSGAA
+614 NFSTPAIKFSWAGAA
-629 LNTFPTNEL
+629 LNTFPTNEIT
-638 RVHYSTN
+638 VYYSTN
-645 CGENWLSLATL
+645 CGENWLSLGTL
-656 DPVTTSRSGYIA
+656 DPVTTSRAGYIA
-668 TNFIPNENDWLDT
+668 TNFVPNENDWLDT

-692 VKFKVSYDGGT
+692 IKFKIAYSAGT
-703 TNHNNIYIDDI
+703 TAHNNIYIDNI
-714 KIGEASSLLNENRNS
+714 KIGEASSLLNENNNS
-729 ISQKVTVFPNP
+729 ISQKISVFPNP

-753 GQETNI
+753 GQETSI
-759 EIINILG
+759 DIINILG
-766 EKVDNI
+766 EKVYNI
-772 YKGFIQSDYYEINN
+772 FEGVIQSDYLEINN

-801 TSSSNKSFTKK
+801 TSSSKKSFTKK

>member
-1 MTKFLTT
+1 MTKFLSTT
-8 IILSIF
+8 ILSIF

-35 QDDMHQNPEFYKSI
+35 QDDMHQNPEFYQSI
-49 LEKNQN
+49 SEKNQS

-64 NNLDF
+64 NNLDIS
-69 NSLRSTSDNKKI
+69 SLRSTSDNKKI

-103 YAIDALNR
+103 EAIDALNR

-140 LARTDPEGQLTN
+140 LARIDPNGESTN

-157 KSPLSNEPSPRNA
+157 KSPLTNEPSPRNA
-170 VKALSY
+170 VKSVSY

-316 GQVEVINETLQGD
+316 GQVEVINETLEGD

-340 SDVNI
+340 SEVNI

-352 GFLPPICT
+352 GFLPPTCT

-381 FRSNSRIFGNNISS
+381 FRSNSRIFGNSISS

-425 GTYDVKLTITYDEVI
+425 GTYDVKFKITYDEVI
-440 KLRAS
+440 KVRAS
-445 DPSLIPATDPS
+445 DPSLIPASDPS
-456 LIQTITT
+456 LIQAITT
-463 DKVVQGT
+463 DKIVQGT
-470 QDELNNMSASSISSH
+470 QDELNNMSASNISSH

-520 AEIVKSAF
+520 TEIVKAGF
-528 VTVNPASSQNT
+528 ITVSPSVSSNS
-539 SPETYDFYSGLSTDW
+539 SPEEYSFEAGIGNDW
-554 TVTENNYDN
+554 TVADN
-563 SVWAISDLSQQAR
+563 SAEESIWTNVNGSYSGF
-576 WEWYAGSNGSMKIN
+576 EWSNGSLVVN
-590 NFELSEKGIIGGYS
+590 NFERVKVGVIGGYT
-604 EIISKSFNLS
+604 EIVSKSFNLS
-614 SYTTPAIKFSWSGAA
+614 NFSTPAIKFSWAGAA
-629 LNTFPTNEL
+629 LNTFPTNEIT
-638 RVHYSTN
+638 VHYSTN
-645 CGENWLSLATL
+645 CGENWLSLGTL
-656 DPVTTSRSGYIA
+656 DPVTTSRAGYIA
-668 TNFIPNENDWLDT
+668 TNFVPNENDWLDT

-692 VKFKVSYDGGT
+692 IKFKIAYSAGT
-703 TNHNNIYIDDI
+703 TAHNNIYIDNI
-714 KIGEASSLLNENRNS
+714 KIGEASSLFNENNNS
-729 ISQKVTVFPNP
+729 ISQKISVFPNP

-753 GQETNI
+753 GQETSI
-759 EIINILG
+759 DIINILG
-766 EKVDNI
+766 EKVYNI
-772 YKGFIQSDYYEINN
+772 FEGVIQSDYLEINN

>member
-1 MTKFLTT
+1 MTKFLSTT
-8 IILSIF
+8 ILSIF
-14 LTVPFQSFAQN
+14 LMIPFQSFAQN

-35 QDDMHQNPEFYKSI
+35 EDDMHQNPEFYQSI
-49 LEKNQN
+49 SEKNQS

-64 NNLDF
+64 NNLDIS
-69 NSLRSTSDNKKI
+69 SLRSTSDNKKI

-103 YAIDALNR
+103 EAIDALNR

-140 LARTDPEGQLTN
+140 LARIDPNGESTN

-157 KSPLSNEPSPRNA
+157 KSPLTNEPSPRNA
-170 VKALSY
+170 VKSVSY

-316 GQVEVINETLQGD
+316 GQVEVINETLEGD

-340 SDVNI
+340 SEVNI

-352 GFLPPICT
+352 GFLPPTCT

-381 FRSNSRIFGNNISS
+381 FRSNSRIFGNSISS

-425 GTYDVKLTITYDEVI
+425 GTYDVKFKITYDEVI
-440 KLRAS
+440 KVRAS
-445 DPSLIPATDPS
+445 DPSLIPASDPS
-456 LIQTITT
+456 LIQAITT
-463 DKVVQGT
+463 DKIVQGT
-470 QDELNNMSASSISSH
+470 QDELNNMSASNISSH

-520 AEIVKSAF
+520 TEIVKAGF
-528 VTVNPASSQNT
+528 ITVSPSVSSNS
-539 SPETYDFYSGLSTDW
+539 SPEEYSFETGIGNDW
-554 TVTENNYDN
+554 TVADN
-563 SVWAISDLSQQAR
+563 SAEESIWTNVNGSYSGF
-576 WEWYAGSNGSMKIN
+576 EWSNGSLVVN
-590 NFELSEKGIIGGYS
+590 NFERVKVGVIGGYT
-604 EIISKSFNLS
+604 EIVSKSFNLS
-614 SYTTPAIKFSWSGAA
+614 NFSTPAIKFSWAGAA
-629 LNTFPTNEL
+629 LNTFPTNEIT
-638 RVHYSTN
+638 VHYSTN
-645 CGENWLSLATL
+645 CGENWLSLGTL
-656 DPVTTSRSGYIA
+656 DPVTTSRAGYIA
-668 TNFIPNENDWLDT
+668 TNFVPNENDWLDT

-692 VKFKVSYDGGT
+692 IKFKIAYSAGT
-703 TNHNNIYIDDI
+703 TAHNNIYIDNI
-714 KIGEASSLLNENRNS
+714 KIGEASSLFNENNNS
-729 ISQKVTVFPNP
+729 ISQKISVFPNP

-753 GQETNI
+753 GQETSI
-759 EIINILG
+759 DIINILG
-766 EKVDNI
+766 EKVYNI
-772 YKGFIQSDYYEINN
+772 FEGVIQSDYLEINN

>member
-1 MTKFLTT
+1 MTKFLSTT
-8 IILSIF
+8 ILSIF

-35 QDDMHQNPEFYKSI
+35 EDDMHQNPEFYQSI
-49 LEKNQN
+49 SEKNQS

-64 NNLDF
+64 NNLDIS
-69 NSLRSTSDNKKI
+69 SLRSTSDNKKI

-103 YAIDALNR
+103 DAIDALNR

-140 LARTDPEGQLTN
+140 LARIDPNGESTN

-157 KSPLSNEPSPRNA
+157 KSPLTNEPSPRNA
-170 VKALSY
+170 VKSVSY

-316 GQVEVINETLQGD
+316 GQVEVINETLEGD

-340 SDVNI
+340 SEVNI

-352 GFLPPICT
+352 GFLPPTCT

-381 FRSNSRIFGNNISS
+381 FRSNSRIFGNSISS

-425 GTYDVKLTITYDEVI
+425 GTYDVKFKITYDEVI
-440 KLRAS
+440 KVRAS

-456 LIQTITT
+456 LIQAITT
-463 DKVVQGT
+463 DKIVQGT
-470 QDELNNMSASSISSH
+470 QDELNNMSASNISSH

-520 AEIVKSAF
+520 TEIVKAGF
-528 VTVNPASSQNT
+528 ITVSPSVSSNS
-539 SPETYDFYSGLSTDW
+539 SPEEYSFETGIGNDW
-554 TVTENNYDN
+554 TVADN
-563 SVWAISDLSQQAR
+563 SAEESIWTNVNGSYSGF
-576 WEWYAGSNGSMKIN
+576 EWSNGSLVVN
-590 NFELSEKGIIGGYS
+590 NFERVKVGVIGGYT
-604 EIISKSFNLS
+604 EIVSKSFNLS
-614 SYTTPAIKFSWSGAA
+614 NFSTPAIKFSWAGAA
-629 LNTFPTNEL
+629 LNTFPTNEIT
-638 RVHYSTN
+638 VHYSTN
-645 CGENWLSLATL
+645 CGENWLSLGTL
-656 DPVTTSRSGYIA
+656 DPVTTSRAGYIA
-668 TNFIPNENDWLDT
+668 TNFVPNENDWLDT

-692 VKFKVSYDGGT
+692 IKFKIAYSAGT
-703 TNHNNIYIDDI
+703 TAHNNIYIDNI
-714 KIGEASSLLNENRNS
+714 KIGEASSLFNENNNS
-729 ISQKVTVFPNP
+729 ISQKISVFPNP

-753 GQETNI
+753 GQETSI
-759 EIINILG
+759 DIINILG
-766 EKVDNI
+766 EKVYNI
-772 YKGFIQSDYYEINN
+772 FEGVIQSDYLEINN

>member
-1 MTKFLTT
+1 MTKFLSTT
-8 IILSIF
+8 ILSIF

-30 YKGYI
+30 YKGYV
-35 QDDMHQNPEFYKSI
+35 QDDMHQNPEFYQSI
-49 LEKNQN
+49 SEKNQS

-64 NNLDF
+64 NNLDIS
-69 NSLRSTSDNKKI
+69 SLRSTSDNKKI

-103 YAIDALNR
+103 EAIDALNR

-140 LARTDPEGQLTN
+140 LARIDPNGESTN

-157 KSPLSNEPSPRNA
+157 KSPLTNEPSPRNA
-170 VKALSY
+170 VKSVSY

-316 GQVEVINETLQGD
+316 GQVEVINETLEGD

-340 SDVNI
+340 SEVNI

-352 GFLPPICT
+352 GFLPPTCT

-381 FRSNSRIFGNNISS
+381 FRSNSRIFGNSISS

-425 GTYDVKLTITYDEVI
+425 GTYDVKFKITYDEVI
-440 KLRAS
+440 KVRAS
-445 DPSLIPATDPS
+445 DPSLIPASDPS
-456 LIQTITT
+456 LIQAITT
-463 DKVVQGT
+463 DKIVQGT
-470 QDELNNMSASSISSH
+470 QDELNNMSASNISSH

-520 AEIVKSAF
+520 TEIVKAGF
-528 VTVNPASSQNT
+528 ITVSPSVSSNS
-539 SPETYDFYSGLSTDW
+539 SPEEYSFETGIGNDW
-554 TVTENNYDN
+554 TVADN
-563 SVWAISDLSQQAR
+563 SAEESIWTNVNGSYSGF
-576 WEWYAGSNGSMKIN
+576 EWSNGSLVVN
-590 NFELSEKGIIGGYS
+590 NFERVKVGVIGGYT
-604 EIISKSFNLS
+604 EIVSKSFNLS
-614 SYTTPAIKFSWSGAA
+614 NFSTPAIKFSWAGAA
-629 LNTFPTNEL
+629 LNTFPTNEIT
-638 RVHYSTN
+638 VHYSTN
-645 CGENWLSLATL
+645 CGENWLSLGTL
-656 DPVTTSRSGYIA
+656 DPVTTSRAGYIA
-668 TNFIPNENDWLDT
+668 TNFVPNENDWLDT

-692 VKFKVSYDGGT
+692 IKFKIAYSAGT
-703 TNHNNIYIDDI
+703 TAHNNIYIDNI
-714 KIGEASSLLNENRNS
+714 KIGEASSLFNENNNS
-729 ISQKVTVFPNP
+729 ISQKISVFPNP

-753 GQETNI
+753 GQETSI
-759 EIINILG
+759 DIINILG
-766 EKVDNI
+766 EKVYNI
-772 YKGFIQSDYYEINN
+772 FEGVIQSDYLEINN

>member
-1 MTKFLTT
+1 MTKFLSTT
-8 IILSIF
+8 ILSIF
-14 LTVPFQSFAQN
+14 LMVPFQSFAQN

-35 QDDMHQNPEFYKSI
+35 EDDMHQNPEFYQSI
-49 LEKNQN
+49 SEKNQS

-64 NNLDF
+64 NNLDIS
-69 NSLRSTSDNKKI
+69 SLRSTSDNKKI

-103 YAIDALNR
+103 EAIDALNR

-140 LARTDPEGQLTN
+140 LARIDPNGESTN

-157 KSPLSNEPSPRNA
+157 KSPLTNEPSPRNA
-170 VKALSY
+170 VKSVSY

-316 GQVEVINETLQGD
+316 GQVEVINETLEGD

-340 SDVNI
+340 SEVNI

-352 GFLPPICT
+352 GFLPPTCT

-381 FRSNSRIFGNNISS
+381 FRSNSRIFGNSISS

-425 GTYDVKLTITYDEVI
+425 GTYDVKFKITYDEVI
-440 KLRAS
+440 KVRAS

-456 LIQTITT
+456 LIQAITT
-463 DKVVQGT
+463 DKIVQGT
-470 QDELNNMSASSISSH
+470 QDELNNMSASNISSH

-520 AEIVKSAF
+520 TEIVKAGF
-528 VTVNPASSQNT
+528 ITVSPSLSSNS
-539 SPETYDFYSGLSTDW
+539 SPEEYSFETGIGNDW
-554 TVTENNYDN
+554 TVADN
-563 SVWAISDLSQQAR
+563 SAEESIWTNVNGSYSGF
-576 WEWYAGSNGSMKIN
+576 EWSNGSLVVN
-590 NFELSEKGIIGGYS
+590 NFERVKVGVIGGYT
-604 EIISKSFNLS
+604 EIVSKSFNLS
-614 SYTTPAIKFSWSGAA
+614 NFSTPAIKFSWAGAA
-629 LNTFPTNEL
+629 LNTFPTNEIT
-638 RVHYSTN
+638 VHYSTN
-645 CGENWLSLATL
+645 CGENWLSLGTL
-656 DPVTTSRSGYIA
+656 DPVTTSRAGYIA
-668 TNFIPNENDWLDT
+668 TNFVPNENDWLDT

-692 VKFKVSYDGGT
+692 IKFKIAYSAGT
-703 TNHNNIYIDDI
+703 TAHNNIYIDNI
-714 KIGEASSLLNENRNS
+714 KIGEASSLFNENNNS
-729 ISQKVTVFPNP
+729 ISQKISVFPNP

-753 GQETNI
+753 GQETSI
-759 EIINILG
+759 DIINILG
-766 EKVDNI
+766 EKVYNI
-772 YKGFIQSDYYEINN
+772 FEGVIQSDYLEINN

>member
-1 MTKFLTT
+1 MTKFLSTT
-8 IILSIF
+8 ILSIF

-35 QDDMHQNPEFYKSI
+35 QDDIHQNPEFYQSI
-49 LEKNQN
+49 SEKNQS

-64 NNLDF
+64 NNLDIS
-69 NSLRSTSDNKKI
+69 SLRSTSDNKKI

-103 YAIDALNR
+103 EAIDALNR

-140 LARTDPEGQLTN
+140 LARIDPNGESTN

-157 KSPLSNEPSPRNA
+157 KSPLTNEPSPRNA
-170 VKALSY
+170 VKSVSY

-316 GQVEVINETLQGD
+316 GQVEVINETLEGD

-340 SDVNI
+340 SEVNI

-352 GFLPPICT
+352 GFLPPTCT

-381 FRSNSRIFGNNISS
+381 FRSNSRIFGNSISS

-419 HTYANE
+419 HTYAIE
-425 GTYDVKLTITYDEVI
+425 GTYDVKFTITYDEVI
-440 KLRAS
+440 KVRAS
-445 DPSLIPATDPS
+445 DPSLIPATAPS
-456 LIQTITT
+456 LIQAITT
-463 DKVVQGT
+463 DKIVQGT
-470 QDELNNMSASSISSH
+470 QDELNNMSASNISSH

-520 AEIVKSAF
+520 TEIVKAGF
-528 VTVNPASSQNT
+528 ITVSPSVSSNS
-539 SPETYDFYSGLSTDW
+539 SPEEYSFETGIGNDW
-554 TVTENNYDN
+554 TVADN
-563 SVWAISDLSQQAR
+563 SAEESIWTNVNGSYSGF
-576 WEWYAGSNGSMKIN
+576 EWSNGSLVVN
-590 NFELSEKGIIGGYS
+590 NFERVKVGVIGGYT
-604 EIISKSFNLS
+604 EIVSKSFNLS
-614 SYTTPAIKFSWSGAA
+614 NFSTPAIKFSWAGAA
-629 LNTFPTNEL
+629 LNTFPTNEIT
-638 RVHYSTN
+638 VHYSTN
-645 CGENWLSLATL
+645 CGENWLSLGTL
-656 DPVTTSRSGYIA
+656 DPVTTSRAGYIA
-668 TNFIPNENDWLDT
+668 TNFVPNENDWLDT

-692 VKFKVSYDGGT
+692 IKFKIAYSAGT
-703 TNHNNIYIDDI
+703 TAHNNIYIDNI
-714 KIGEASSLLNENRNS
+714 KIGEASSLFNENNNS
-729 ISQKVTVFPNP
+729 ISQKISVFPNP

-753 GQETNI
+753 GQETSI
-759 EIINILG
+759 DIINILG
-766 EKVDNI
+766 EKVYNI
-772 YKGFIQSDYYEINN
+772 FEGVIQSDYLEINN

-801 TSSSNKSFTKK
+801 TGSSNKSFTKK

>member
-1 MTKFLTT
+1 MTKFLSTT
-8 IILSIF
+8 ILSIF

-35 QDDMHQNPEFYKSI
+35 QDDMHQNPEFYQSI
-49 LEKNQN
+49 SEKNQS

-64 NNLDF
+64 NNLDIS
-69 NSLRSTSDNKKI
+69 SLRSTSDNKKI

-103 YAIDALNR
+103 EAIDALNR

-140 LARTDPEGQLTN
+140 LARIDPNGESTN

-157 KSPLSNEPSPRNA
+157 KSPLTNEPSPRNA
-170 VKALSY
+170 VKSVSY

-316 GQVEVINETLQGD
+316 GQVEVINETLEGD

-340 SDVNI
+340 SEVNI

-352 GFLPPICT
+352 GFLPPTCT

-381 FRSNSRIFGNNISS
+381 FRSNSRIFGNSISS

-425 GTYDVKLTITYDEVI
+425 GTYDVKFKITYDEVI
-440 KLRAS
+440 KVRAS

-456 LIQTITT
+456 LIQAITT
-463 DKVVQGT
+463 DKIVQGT
-470 QDELNNMSASSISSH
+470 QDELNNMSASNISSH

-520 AEIVKSAF
+520 TEIVKAGF
-528 VTVNPASSQNT
+528 ITVSPSVSSNS
-539 SPETYDFYSGLSTDW
+539 SPEEYSFETGIGNDW
-554 TVTENNYDN
+554 TVADN
-563 SVWAISDLSQQAR
+563 SAEESIWTNVNGSYSGF
-576 WEWYAGSNGSMKIN
+576 EWSNGSLVVN
-590 NFELSEKGIIGGYS
+590 NFERVKVGVIGGYT
-604 EIISKSFNLS
+604 EIVSKSFNLS
-614 SYTTPAIKFSWSGAA
+614 NFSTPAIKFSWAGAA
-629 LNTFPTNEL
+629 LNTFPTNEIT
-638 RVHYSTN
+638 VHYSTN
-645 CGENWLSLATL
+645 CGENWLSLGTL
-656 DPVTTSRSGYIA
+656 DTVTTSRAGYIA
-668 TNFIPNENDWLDT
+668 TNFVPNENDWLDT

-692 VKFKVSYDGGT
+692 IKFKIAYSAGT
-703 TNHNNIYIDDI
+703 TAHNNIYIDNI
-714 KIGEASSLLNENRNS
+714 KIGEASSLFNENNNS
-729 ISQKVTVFPNP
+729 ISQKISVFPNP

-753 GQETNI
+753 GQETSI
-759 EIINILG
+759 DIINILG
-766 EKVDNI
+766 EKVYNI
-772 YKGFIQSDYYEINN
+772 FEGVIQSDYLEINN

>member
-1 MTKFLTT
+1 MTKFLST
-8 IILSIF
+8 IILSIL

-35 QDDMHQNPEFYKSI
+35 QDDMHQNPEFYQSI
-49 LEKNQN
+49 SEKNQN
-55 LKQEFERIQ
+55 LRQEFERIQ
-64 NNLDF
+64 NNLDIS
-69 NSLRSTSDNKKI
+69 SLRSTSDNKKI

-103 YAIDALNR
+103 DAIDALNR

-140 LARTDPEGQLTN
+140 LARIDPNGESTN

-157 KSPLSNEPSPRNA
+157 KSPLTNEPSPRNA
-170 VKALSY
+170 VKSVSY

-316 GQVEVINETLQGD
+316 GQVEVINETLEGD

-340 SDVNI
+340 SEVNI

-352 GFLPPICT
+352 GFLPPTCT

-381 FRSNSRIFGNNISS
+381 FRSNSRIFGNSISS

-425 GTYDVKLTITYDEVI
+425 GTYDVKFKITYDEVI
-440 KLRAS
+440 KVRAS

-456 LIQTITT
+456 LIQAITT
-463 DKVVQGT
+463 DKIVQGT
-470 QDELNNMSASSISSH
+470 QDELNNMSASNISSH

-520 AEIVKSAF
+520 TEIVKAGF
-528 VTVNPASSQNT
+528 ITVSPSVSSNS
-539 SPETYDFYSGLSTDW
+539 SPEEYSFETGIGNDW
-554 TVTENNYDN
+554 TVADN
-563 SVWAISDLSQQAR
+563 SAEESIWTNVNGSYSGF
-576 WEWYAGSNGSMKIN
+576 EWSNGSLVVN
-590 NFELSEKGIIGGYS
+590 NFERVKVGVIGGYT
-604 EIISKSFNLS
+604 EIVSKSFNLS
-614 SYTTPAIKFSWSGAA
+614 NFSTPAIKFSWAGAA
-629 LNTFPTNEL
+629 LNTFPTNEIT
-638 RVHYSTN
+638 VHYSTN
-645 CGENWLSLATL
+645 CGENWLSLGTL
-656 DPVTTSRSGYIA
+656 DPVTTSRAGYIA
-668 TNFIPNENDWLDT
+668 TNFVPNENDWLDT

-692 VKFKVSYDGGT
+692 IKFKIAYSAGT
-703 TNHNNIYIDDI
+703 TAHNNIYIDNI
-714 KIGEASSLLNENRNS
+714 KIGEASSLFNENNNS
-729 ISQKVTVFPNP
+729 ISQKISVFPNP

-753 GQETNI
+753 GQETSI
-759 EIINILG
+759 DIINILG
-766 EKVDNI
+766 EKVYNI
-772 YKGFIQSDYYEINN
+772 FEGVIQSDYLEINN

>member
-1 MTKFLTT
+1 MTKFLSTT
-8 IILSIF
+8 ILSIF

-35 QDDMHQNPEFYKSI
+35 QDDMHQNPEFYQSI
-49 LEKNQN
+49 SEKNQS

-64 NNLDF
+64 NNLDIS
-69 NSLRSTSDNKKI
+69 SLRSTSDNKKI

-103 YAIDALNR
+103 EAIDALNR

-140 LARTDPEGQLTN
+140 LARIDPNGESTN

-157 KSPLSNEPSPRNA
+157 KSPLTNEPSPRNA
-170 VKALSY
+170 VKSVSY

-316 GQVEVINETLQGD
+316 GQVEVINETLEGD

-340 SDVNI
+340 SEVNI

-352 GFLPPICT
+352 GFLPPTCT

-381 FRSNSRIFGNNISS
+381 FRSNSRIFGNSISS

-425 GTYDVKLTITYDEVI
+425 GTYDVKFKITYDEVI
-440 KLRAS
+440 KVRAS
-445 DPSLIPATDPS
+445 DPSLIAATDPS
-456 LIQTITT
+456 LIQAITT
-463 DKVVQGT
+463 DKIVQGT
-470 QDELNNMSASSISSH
+470 QDELNNMSASNISSH

-520 AEIVKSAF
+520 TEIVKAGF
-528 VTVNPASSQNT
+528 ITVSPSVSSNS
-539 SPETYDFYSGLSTDW
+539 SPEEYSFETGIGNDW
-554 TVTENNYDN
+554 TVADN
-563 SVWAISDLSQQAR
+563 SAEESIWTNVNGSYSGF
-576 WEWYAGSNGSMKIN
+576 EWSNGSLVVN
-590 NFELSEKGIIGGYS
+590 NFERVKVGVIGGYT
-604 EIISKSFNLS
+604 EIVSKSFNLS
-614 SYTTPAIKFSWSGAA
+614 NFSTPAIKFSWAGAA
-629 LNTFPTNEL
+629 LNTFPTNEIT
-638 RVHYSTN
+638 VHYSTN
-645 CGENWLSLATL
+645 CGENWLSLGTL
-656 DPVTTSRSGYIA
+656 DPVTTSRAGYIA
-668 TNFIPNENDWLDT
+668 TNFVPNENDWLDT

-692 VKFKVSYDGGT
+692 IKFKIAYSAGT
-703 TNHNNIYIDDI
+703 TAHNNIYIDNI
-714 KIGEASSLLNENRNS
+714 KIGEASSLFNENNNS
-729 ISQKVTVFPNP
+729 ISQKISVFPNP

-753 GQETNI
+753 GQETSI
-759 EIINILG
+759 DIINILG
-766 EKVDNI
+766 EKVYNI
-772 YKGFIQSDYYEINN
+772 FEGVIQSDYLEINN

>member
-1 MTKFLTT
+1 MTKFLSTT
-8 IILSIF
+8 ILSIF

-35 QDDMHQNPEFYKSI
+35 EDDMHQNPEFYQSI
-49 LEKNQN
+49 SEKNQS

-64 NNLDF
+64 NNLDIS
-69 NSLRSTSDNKKI
+69 SLRSTSDNKKI

-103 YAIDALNR
+103 EAIDALNR

-140 LARTDPEGQLTN
+140 LARIDPNGESTN

-157 KSPLSNEPSPRNA
+157 KSPLTNEPSPRNA
-170 VKALSY
+170 VKSVSY

-316 GQVEVINETLQGD
+316 GQVEVINETLEGD

-340 SDVNI
+340 SEVNI

-352 GFLPPICT
+352 GFLPPTCT

-381 FRSNSRIFGNNISS
+381 FRSNSRIFGNSISS

-425 GTYDVKLTITYDEVI
+425 GTYDVKFKITYDEVI
-440 KLRAS
+440 KVRAS

-456 LIQTITT
+456 LIQAITT
-463 DKVVQGT
+463 DKIVQGT
-470 QDELNNMSASSISSH
+470 QDELNNMSASNISSH

-520 AEIVKSAF
+520 TEIVKAGF
-528 VTVNPASSQNT
+528 ITVSPSVSSNS
-539 SPETYDFYSGLSTDW
+539 SPEEYSFETGIGNDW
-554 TVTENNYDN
+554 TVADN
-563 SVWAISDLSQQAR
+563 SAEESIWTNVNGSYSGF
-576 WEWYAGSNGSMKIN
+576 EWSNGSLVVN
-590 NFELSEKGIIGGYS
+590 NFERVKVGVIGGYT
-604 EIISKSFNLS
+604 EIVSKSFNLS
-614 SYTTPAIKFSWSGAA
+614 NFSTPAIKFSWAGAA
-629 LNTFPTNEL
+629 LNTFPTNEIT
-638 RVHYSTN
+638 VHYSTN
-645 CGENWLSLATL
+645 CGENWLSLGTL
-656 DPVTTSRSGYIA
+656 DPVTTSRAGYIA
-668 TNFIPNENDWLDT
+668 TNFVPNENDWLDT

-692 VKFKVSYDGGT
+692 IKFKIAYSAGT
-703 TNHNNIYIDDI
+703 TAHNNIYIDNI
-714 KIGEASSLLNENRNS
+714 KIGEASSLFNENNNS
-729 ISQKVTVFPNP
+729 ISQKISVFPNP

-753 GQETNI
+753 GQETSI
-759 EIINILG
+759 DIINILG
-766 EKVDNI
+766 EKVYNI
-772 YKGFIQSDYYEINN
+772 FEGVIQSDYLEINN

>member
-1 MTKFLTT
+1 MTKFLSTT
-8 IILSIF
+8 ILSIF

-35 QDDMHQNPEFYKSI
+35 EDDMHQNPEFYQSI
-49 LEKNQN
+49 SEKNQS

-64 NNLDF
+64 NNLDIS
-69 NSLRSTSDNKKI
+69 SLRSTSDNKKI

-103 YAIDALNR
+103 EAIDALNR

-140 LARTDPEGQLTN
+140 LARIDPNGESTN
-152 GIVRV
+152 GIVKV
-157 KSPLSNEPSPRNA
+157 KSPLTNEPSPRNA
-170 VKALSY
+170 VKSVSY

-316 GQVEVINETLQGD
+316 GQVEVINETLEGD

-340 SDVNI
+340 SEVNI

-352 GFLPPICT
+352 GFLPPTCT

-381 FRSNSRIFGNNISS
+381 FRSNSRIFGNSISS

-425 GTYDVKLTITYDEVI
+425 GTYDVKFKITYDEVI
-440 KLRAS
+440 KVRAS

-456 LIQTITT
+456 LIQAITT
-463 DKVVQGT
+463 DKIVQGT
-470 QDELNNMSASSISSH
+470 QDELNNMSASNISSH

-520 AEIVKSAF
+520 TEIVKAGF
-528 VTVNPASSQNT
+528 ITVSPSVSSNS
-539 SPETYDFYSGLSTDW
+539 SPEEYSFETGIGNDW
-554 TVTENNYDN
+554 TVADN
-563 SVWAISDLSQQAR
+563 SAEESIWTNVNGSYSGF
-576 WEWYAGSNGSMKIN
+576 EWSNGSLVVN
-590 NFELSEKGIIGGYS
+590 NFERVKVGVIGGYT
-604 EIISKSFNLS
+604 EIVSKSFNLS
-614 SYTTPAIKFSWSGAA
+614 NFSTPAIKFSWAGAA
-629 LNTFPTNEL
+629 LNTFPTNEIT
-638 RVHYSTN
+638 VHYSTN
-645 CGENWLSLATL
+645 CGENWLSLGTL
-656 DPVTTSRSGYIA
+656 DPVTTSRAGYIA
-668 TNFIPNENDWLDT
+668 TNFVPNENDWLDT

-692 VKFKVSYDGGT
+692 IKFKIAYSAGT
-703 TNHNNIYIDDI
+703 TAHNNIYIDNI
-714 KIGEASSLLNENRNS
+714 KIGEASSLFNENNNS
-729 ISQKVTVFPNP
+729 ISQKISVFPNP

-753 GQETNI
+753 GQETSI
-759 EIINILG
+759 DIINILG
-766 EKVDNI
+766 EKVYNI
-772 YKGFIQSDYYEINN
+772 FEGVIQSDYLEINN

>member
-1 MTKFLTT
+1 MTKFLSTT
-8 IILSIF
+8 ILSIF
-14 LTVPFQSFAQN
+14 LMIPFQSFAQN

-35 QDDMHQNPEFYKSI
+35 EDDMHQNPEFYQSI
-49 LEKNQN
+49 SEKNQS

-64 NNLDF
+64 NNLDIS
-69 NSLRSTSDNKKI
+69 SLRSTSDNKKI

-103 YAIDALNR
+103 EAIDALNR

-140 LARTDPEGQLTN
+140 LARIDPNGESTN

-157 KSPLSNEPSPRNA
+157 KSPLTNEPSPRNA
-170 VKALSY
+170 VKSVSY

-316 GQVEVINETLQGD
+316 GQVEVINETLEGD

-340 SDVNI
+340 SEVNI

-352 GFLPPICT
+352 GFLPPTCT

-381 FRSNSRIFGNNISS
+381 FRSNSRIFGNSISS

-425 GTYDVKLTITYDEVI
+425 GTYDVKFKITYDEVI
-440 KLRAS
+440 KVRAS

-456 LIQTITT
+456 LIQAITT
-463 DKVVQGT
+463 DKIVQGT
-470 QDELNNMSASSISSH
+470 QDELNNMSASNISSH

-520 AEIVKSAF
+520 TEIVKAGF
-528 VTVNPASSQNT
+528 ITVSPSVSSNS
-539 SPETYDFYSGLSTDW
+539 SPEEYSFETGIGNDW
-554 TVTENNYDN
+554 TVADN
-563 SVWAISDLSQQAR
+563 SAEESIWTNVNGSYSGF
-576 WEWYAGSNGSMKIN
+576 EWSNGSLVVN
-590 NFELSEKGIIGGYS
+590 NFERVKVGVIGGYT
-604 EIISKSFNLS
+604 EIVSKSFNLS
-614 SYTTPAIKFSWSGAA
+614 NFSTPAIKFSWAGAA
-629 LNTFPTNEL
+629 LNTFPTNEIT
-638 RVHYSTN
+638 VHYSTN
-645 CGENWLSLATL
+645 CGENWLSLGTL
-656 DPVTTSRSGYIA
+656 DPVTTSRAGYIA
-668 TNFIPNENDWLDT
+668 TNFVPNENDWLDT

-692 VKFKVSYDGGT
+692 IKFKIAYSAGT
-703 TNHNNIYIDDI
+703 TAHNNIYIDNI
-714 KIGEASSLLNENRNS
+714 KIGEASSLFNENNNS
-729 ISQKVTVFPNP
+729 ISQKISVFPNP

-753 GQETNI
+753 GQETSI
-759 EIINILG
+759 DIINILG
-766 EKVDNI
+766 EKVYNI
-772 YKGFIQSDYYEINN
+772 FEGVIQSDYFEINN

>member
-1 MTKFLTT
+1 MTKFLSTT
-8 IILSIF
+8 ILSIF

-35 QDDMHQNPEFYKSI
+35 EDDMHQNPEFYQSI
-49 LEKNQN
+49 SEKNKN

-64 NNLDF
+64 NNLDI
-69 NSLRSTSDNKKI
+69 SGLRSTSDNKKI
-81 IPVVVHIIH
+81 VPVVVHIIH

-103 YAIDALNR
+103 QAIDALNR

-140 LARTDPEGQLTN
+140 LARIDPNGESTN

-157 KSPLSNEPSPRNA
+157 KSPLTNEPSPRNA
-170 VKALSY
+170 VKSVSY

-316 GQVEVINETLQGD
+316 GQVEVINETLEGD

-340 SDVNI
+340 SEVNI

-352 GFLPPICT
+352 GFLPPTCT

-381 FRSNSRIFGNNISS
+381 FRSNSRIFGNSISS

-425 GTYDVKLTITYDEVI
+425 GTYDVKFKITYDEVI
-440 KLRAS
+440 KVRAS

-456 LIQTITT
+456 LIQAITT
-463 DKVVQGT
+463 DKIVQGT
-470 QDELNNMSASSISSH
+470 QDELNNMSASNISSH

-520 AEIVKSAF
+520 TEIVKAGF
-528 VTVNPASSQNT
+528 ITVSPSISSNS
-539 SPETYDFYSGLSTDW
+539 SPEEYSFETGIGNDWTVADNSAEESVWTNVNGSYSGL
-554 TVTENNYDN
+554 
-563 SVWAISDLSQQAR
+563 
-576 WEWYAGSNGSMKIN
+576 EWSNGSLVVN
-590 NFELSEKGIIGGYS
+590 NFERVKVGVIGGYT
-604 EIISKSFNLS
+604 EIVSKSFNLS
-614 SYTTPAIKFSWSGAA
+614 NFSTPAIKFSWAGAA
-629 LNTFPTNEL
+629 LNTFPTNEIT
-638 RVHYSTN
+638 VHYSTN
-645 CGENWLSLATL
+645 CGENWLSLGTL
-656 DPVTTSRSGYIA
+656 DPVTTSRAGYIA
-668 TNFIPNENDWLDT
+668 TNFVPNENDWLDT

-692 VKFKVSYDGGT
+692 IKFKIAYSAGT
-703 TNHNNIYIDDI
+703 TAHNNIYIDNI
-714 KIGEASSLLNENRNS
+714 KIGEASSLFNENNNS
-729 ISQKVTVFPNP
+729 ISQKISVFPNP

-753 GQETNI
+753 GQETSI
-759 EIINILG
+759 DIINILG
-766 EKVDNI
+766 EKVYNI
-772 YKGFIQSDYYEINN
+772 FEGVIQSDYFEINN

-801 TSSSNKSFTKK
+801 TGSSNKSFTKK

>member
-1 MTKFLTT
+1 MTKFLSTT
-8 IILSIF
+8 ILSIF

-35 QDDMHQNPEFYKSI
+35 QDDMHQNPEFYQSI
-49 LEKNQN
+49 SEKNQS

-64 NNLDF
+64 NNLDIS
-69 NSLRSTSDNKKI
+69 SLRSTSDNKKI

-103 YAIDALNR
+103 EAIDALNR

-140 LARTDPEGQLTN
+140 LARIDPNGESTN

-157 KSPLSNEPSPRNA
+157 KSPLTNEPSPRNA
-170 VKALSY
+170 VKSVSY

-316 GQVEVINETLQGD
+316 GQVEVINETLEGD

-340 SDVNI
+340 SEVNI

-352 GFLPPICT
+352 GFLPPTCT

-381 FRSNSRIFGNNISS
+381 FRSNSRIFGNSISS

-425 GTYDVKLTITYDEVI
+425 GTYDVKFKITYDEVI
-440 KLRAS
+440 KVRAS

-456 LIQTITT
+456 LIQAITT
-463 DKVVQGT
+463 DKIVQGT
-470 QDELNNMSASSISSH
+470 QDELNNMSASNISSH

-520 AEIVKSAF
+520 TEIVKAGF
-528 VTVNPASSQNT
+528 ITVSPSVSSN
-539 SPETYDFYSGLSTDW
+539 SLPEEYSFETGIGNDW
-554 TVTENNYDN
+554 TVADN
-563 SVWAISDLSQQAR
+563 SAEESIWTNVNGSYSGF
-576 WEWYAGSNGSMKIN
+576 EWSNGSLVVN
-590 NFELSEKGIIGGYS
+590 NFERVKVGVIGGYT
-604 EIISKSFNLS
+604 EIVSKSFNLS
-614 SYTTPAIKFSWSGAA
+614 NFSTPAIKFSWAGAA
-629 LNTFPTNEL
+629 LNTFPTNEIT
-638 RVHYSTN
+638 VHYSTN
-645 CGENWLSLATL
+645 CGENWLSLGTL
-656 DPVTTSRSGYIA
+656 DPVTTSRAGYIA
-668 TNFIPNENDWLDT
+668 TNFVPNENDWLDT

-692 VKFKVSYDGGT
+692 IKFKIAYSAGT
-703 TNHNNIYIDDI
+703 TAHNNIYIDNI
-714 KIGEASSLLNENRNS
+714 KIGEASSLFNENNNS
-729 ISQKVTVFPNP
+729 ISQKISVFPNP

-753 GQETNI
+753 GQETSI
-759 EIINILG
+759 DIINILG
-766 EKVDNI
+766 EKVYNI
-772 YKGFIQSDYYEINN
+772 FEGVIQSDYLEINN

>member
-8 IILSIF
+8 IILSFF

-35 QDDMHQNPEFYKSI
+35 EDDMHQNPEFYESI
-49 LEKNQN
+49 SEKNQS
-55 LKQEFERIQ
+55 LKKEFERIQ
-64 NNLDF
+64 NNLDI
-69 NSLRSTSDNKKI
+69 NNLRSTSDNKKI

-103 YAIDALNR
+103 EAIDALNR

-140 LARTDPEGQLTN
+140 LARIDPNGESTN

-157 KSPLSNEPSPRNA
+157 KSPLTNEPSPRNA
-170 VKALSY
+170 VKAISY

-316 GQVEVINETLQGD
+316 GQVEVINETLEGD
-329 GTVPGFRQYMW
+329 GIEPGFRQYMW

-345 DETGTSD
+345 DSTGTRD
-352 GFLPPICT
+352 GYLPPTCT
-360 KQLNIFENNDAYQVC
+360 KQLNIFENNDSYQVC

-381 FRSNSRIFGNNISS
+381 FRSNSRIFGNSISS

-425 GTYDVKLTITYDEVI
+425 GTYDVKFTIIYDEVI
-440 KLRAS
+440 KVRAS

-456 LIQTITT
+456 LIQAITF
-463 DKVVQGT
+463 DKIVQGT
-470 QDELNNMSASSISSH
+470 QDELNNMSASNISSH

-500 FYRGKVQ
+500 FYRGKLQ

-515 TNTCV
+515 TNTCTT
-520 AEIVKSAF
+520 EIVKPGLITVSPSISSNSSAEEYSF
-528 VTVNPASSQNT
+528 ETGIGSDWTITDNSGEESIWTNVNAS
-539 SPETYDFYSGLSTDW
+539 YSGF
-554 TVTENNYDN
+554 
-563 SVWAISDLSQQAR
+563 
-576 WEWYAGSNGSMKIN
+576 EWSNGSLVVN
-590 NFELSEKGIIGGYS
+590 NYERVKVGVIGGYT
-604 EIISKSFNLS
+604 EIVSKSFNLS
-614 SYTTPAIKFSWSGAA
+614 NFSTPAIKFSWAGAA
-629 LNTFPTNEL
+629 LNTFPTNEIIIY
-638 RVHYSTN
+638 YSTN
-645 CGENWLSLATL
+645 CGENWINLATI
-656 DPVTTSRSGYIA
+656 DPVLTSKSGYIA
-668 TNFIPNENDWLDT
+668 SNYYPNSDDWLDT
-681 VLTKNALKNNN
+681 TLTKNALKNNN
-692 VKFKVSYDGGT
+692 IKFKIAYSAGT
-703 TNHNNIYIDDI
+703 TAHNNIYIDNI
-714 KIGEASSLLNENRNS
+714 KIGEASSL
-729 ISQKVTVFPNP
+729 ISDDKSQISKKISFYPNP
-740 LDESSSILLENFG
+740 IEQSSVLTLNNFSGDEICVDVV
-753 GQETNI
+753 
-759 EIINILG
+759 NILG
-766 EKVDNI
+766 KKVKTI
-772 YKGFIQSDYYEINN
+772 YQGTVTSDFFEINN
-786 LRARIKKDGI
+786 ISDFIDKEGI
-796 YFVRA
+796 FFVRVSNQDNKYFV
-801 TSSSNKSFTKK
+801 KK
-812 IILN
+812 ISYNLN

>member
-35 QDDMHQNPEFYKSI
+35 QDDMHQNPEFYQSI
-49 LEKNQN
+49 SEKNQS

-64 NNLDF
+64 NNLDIS
-69 NSLRSTSDNKKI
+69 SLRSTSDNKKI

-103 YAIDALNR
+103 EAIDALNR

-140 LARTDPEGQLTN
+140 LARIDPNGESTN

-157 KSPLSNEPSPRNA
+157 KSPLTNEPSPRNA
-170 VKALSY
+170 VKSVSY

-316 GQVEVINETLQGD
+316 GQVEVINETLEGD

-340 SDVNI
+340 SEVNI

-352 GFLPPICT
+352 GFLPPTCT

-381 FRSNSRIFGNNISS
+381 FRSNSRIFGNSISS

-425 GTYDVKLTITYDEVI
+425 GTYDVKFKITYDEVI
-440 KLRAS
+440 KVRAS

-456 LIQTITT
+456 LIQAITT
-463 DKVVQGT
+463 DKIVQGT
-470 QDELNNMSASSISSH
+470 QDELNNMSASNISSH

-520 AEIVKSAF
+520 TEIVKAGF
-528 VTVNPASSQNT
+528 ITVSPSVSSNS
-539 SPETYDFYSGLSTDW
+539 SPEEYSFETGIGNDW
-554 TVTENNYDN
+554 TVADN
-563 SVWAISDLSQQAR
+563 SAEESIWTNVNGSYSGF
-576 WEWYAGSNGSMKIN
+576 EWSNGSLVVN
-590 NFELSEKGIIGGYS
+590 NFERVKVGVIGGYT
-604 EIISKSFNLS
+604 EIVSKSFNLS
-614 SYTTPAIKFSWSGAA
+614 NFSTPAIKFSWAGAA
-629 LNTFPTNEL
+629 LNTFPTNEIT
-638 RVHYSTN
+638 VHYSTN
-645 CGENWLSLATL
+645 CGENWLSLGTL
-656 DPVTTSRSGYIA
+656 DPVTTSRAGYIA
-668 TNFIPNENDWLDT
+668 TNFVPNENDWLDT

-692 VKFKVSYDGGT
+692 IKFKIAYSAGT
-703 TNHNNIYIDDI
+703 TAHNNIYIDNI
-714 KIGEASSLLNENRNS
+714 KIGEASSLFNENNNS
-729 ISQKVTVFPNP
+729 ISQKISVFPNP

-753 GQETNI
+753 GQETSI
-759 EIINILG
+759 DIINILG
-766 EKVDNI
+766 EKVYNI
-772 YKGFIQSDYYEINN
+772 FEGVIQSDYLEINN

>member
-1 MTKFLTT
+1 MTKFLSTT
-8 IILSIF
+8 ILSIF

-35 QDDMHQNPEFYKSI
+35 QDDMHQNPEFYQSI
-49 LEKNQN
+49 SEKNQS

-64 NNLDF
+64 NNLDIS
-69 NSLRSTSDNKKI
+69 SLRSTSDNKKI

-103 YAIDALNR
+103 EAIDALNR

-140 LARTDPEGQLTN
+140 LARIDPNGESTN

-157 KSPLSNEPSPRNA
+157 KSPLTNEPSPRNA
-170 VKALSY
+170 VKSVSY

-316 GQVEVINETLQGD
+316 GQVEVINETLEGD

-340 SDVNI
+340 SEVNI

-352 GFLPPICT
+352 GFLPPTCT

-381 FRSNSRIFGNNISS
+381 FRSNSRIFGNSISS

-425 GTYDVKLTITYDEVI
+425 GTYDVKFKITYDEVI
-440 KLRAS
+440 KVRAS

-456 LIQTITT
+456 LIQAITT
-463 DKVVQGT
+463 DKIVQGT
-470 QDELNNMSASSISSH
+470 QDELNNMSASNISSH

-520 AEIVKSAF
+520 TEIVKAGF
-528 VTVNPASSQNT
+528 ITVSPSVSSNS
-539 SPETYDFYSGLSTDW
+539 SPEEYFFETGIGNDW
-554 TVTENNYDN
+554 TVADN
-563 SVWAISDLSQQAR
+563 SAEESIWTNVNGSYSGF
-576 WEWYAGSNGSMKIN
+576 EWSNGSLVVN
-590 NFELSEKGIIGGYS
+590 NFERVKVGVIGGYT
-604 EIISKSFNLS
+604 EIVSKSFNLS
-614 SYTTPAIKFSWSGAA
+614 NFSTPAIKFSWAGAA
-629 LNTFPTNEL
+629 LNTFPTNEIT
-638 RVHYSTN
+638 VHYSTN
-645 CGENWLSLATL
+645 CGENWLSLGTL
-656 DPVTTSRSGYIA
+656 DPVTTSRAGYIA
-668 TNFIPNENDWLDT
+668 TNFVPNENDWLDT

-692 VKFKVSYDGGT
+692 IKFKIAYSAGT
-703 TNHNNIYIDDI
+703 TAHNNIYIDNI
-714 KIGEASSLLNENRNS
+714 KIGEASSLFNENNNS
-729 ISQKVTVFPNP
+729 ISQKISVFPNP

-753 GQETNI
+753 GQETSI
-759 EIINILG
+759 DIINILG
-766 EKVDNI
+766 EKVYNI
-772 YKGFIQSDYYEINN
+772 FEGVIQSDYLEINN

>member
-1 MTKFLTT
+1 MTKFLSTT
-8 IILSIF
+8 ILSIF

-35 QDDMHQNPEFYKSI
+35 QDDMHQNPEFYQSI
-49 LEKNQN
+49 SEKNQS

-64 NNLDF
+64 NNLDIS
-69 NSLRSTSDNKKI
+69 SLRSTSDNKKI

-103 YAIDALNR
+103 EAIDALNR

-140 LARTDPEGQLTN
+140 LARIDPNGESTN

-157 KSPLSNEPSPRNA
+157 KSPLTNEPSPRNA
-170 VKALSY
+170 VKSVSY

-316 GQVEVINETLQGD
+316 GQVEVINETLEGD

-340 SDVNI
+340 SEVNI

-352 GFLPPICT
+352 GFLPPTCT

-381 FRSNSRIFGNNISS
+381 FRSNSRIFGNSISS

-425 GTYDVKLTITYDEVI
+425 GTYDVKFKITYDEVI
-440 KLRAS
+440 KVRAS

-456 LIQTITT
+456 LIQAITT
-463 DKVVQGT
+463 DKIVQGT
-470 QDELNNMSASSISSH
+470 QDELNNMSASNISSH

-520 AEIVKSAF
+520 TEIVKAGF
-528 VTVNPASSQNT
+528 ITVSPSVSSNS
-539 SPETYDFYSGLSTDW
+539 SPEEYSFETGIGNDW
-554 TVTENNYDN
+554 TVADN
-563 SVWAISDLSQQAR
+563 SAEESIWTNVNGSYSGF
-576 WEWYAGSNGSMKIN
+576 EWSNGSLVVN
-590 NFELSEKGIIGGYS
+590 NFERVKVGVIGGYT
-604 EIISKSFNLS
+604 EIVSKSFNLS
-614 SYTTPAIKFSWSGAA
+614 NFSTPAIKFSWAGAA
-629 LNTFPTNEL
+629 LNTFPTNEIT
-638 RVHYSTN
+638 VHYSTN
-645 CGENWLSLATL
+645 CGENWLSLGTL
-656 DPVTTSRSGYIA
+656 DPVTTSRAGYIA
-668 TNFIPNENDWLDT
+668 TNFVPNENDWLDT

-692 VKFKVSYDGGT
+692 IKFKIAYSAGT
-703 TNHNNIYIDDI
+703 TAHNNIYIDNI
-714 KIGEASSLLNENRNS
+714 KIGEASSLFNENNSS
-729 ISQKVTVFPNP
+729 ISQKISVFPNP

-753 GQETNI
+753 GQETSI
-759 EIINILG
+759 DIINILG
-766 EKVDNI
+766 EKVYNI
-772 YKGFIQSDYYEINN
+772 FEGVIQSDYLEINN

>member
-1 MTKFLTT
+1 MTKFLSTT
-8 IILSIF
+8 ILSIF
-14 LTVPFQSFAQN
+14 LMIPFQSFAQN

-35 QDDMHQNPEFYKSI
+35 EDDMHQNPEFYQSI
-49 LEKNQN
+49 SEKNQS

-64 NNLDF
+64 NNLDIS
-69 NSLRSTSDNKKI
+69 SLRSTSDNKKI

-103 YAIDALNR
+103 EAIDALNR

-140 LARTDPEGQLTN
+140 LARIDPNGESTN

-157 KSPLSNEPSPRNA
+157 KSPLTNEPSPRNA
-170 VKALSY
+170 VKSVSY

-316 GQVEVINETLQGD
+316 GQVEVINETLEGD

-340 SDVNI
+340 SEVNI

-352 GFLPPICT
+352 GFLPPTCT

-381 FRSNSRIFGNNISS
+381 FRSNSRIFGNSISS

-425 GTYDVKLTITYDEVI
+425 GTYDVKFKITYDEVI
-440 KLRAS
+440 KVRAS

-456 LIQTITT
+456 LIQAITT
-463 DKVVQGT
+463 DKIVQGT
-470 QDELNNMSASSISSH
+470 QDELNNMSASNISSH

-520 AEIVKSAF
+520 TEIVKAGF
-528 VTVNPASSQNT
+528 ITVSPSVSSNS
-539 SPETYDFYSGLSTDW
+539 SPEEYFFETGIGNDW
-554 TVTENNYDN
+554 TVADN
-563 SVWAISDLSQQAR
+563 SAEESIWTNVNGSYSGF
-576 WEWYAGSNGSMKIN
+576 EWSNGSLVVN
-590 NFELSEKGIIGGYS
+590 NFERVKVGVIGGYT
-604 EIISKSFNLS
+604 EIVSKSFNLS
-614 SYTTPAIKFSWSGAA
+614 NFSTPAIKFSWAGAA
-629 LNTFPTNEL
+629 LNTFPTNEIT
-638 RVHYSTN
+638 VHYSTN
-645 CGENWLSLATL
+645 CGENWLSLGTL
-656 DPVTTSRSGYIA
+656 DPVTTSRAGYIA
-668 TNFIPNENDWLDT
+668 TNFVPNENDWLDT

-692 VKFKVSYDGGT
+692 IKFKIAYSAGT
-703 TNHNNIYIDDI
+703 TAHNNIYIDNI
-714 KIGEASSLLNENRNS
+714 KIGEASSLFNENNNS
-729 ISQKVTVFPNP
+729 ISQKISVFPNP

-753 GQETNI
+753 GQETSI
-759 EIINILG
+759 DIINILG
-766 EKVDNI
+766 EKVYNI
-772 YKGFIQSDYYEINN
+772 FEGVIQSDYLEINN

>member
-1 MTKFLTT
+1 MTKFLSTT
-8 IILSIF
+8 ILSIF

-35 QDDMHQNPEFYKSI
+35 QDDMHQNPEFYQSI
-49 LEKNQN
+49 SEKNQS

-64 NNLDF
+64 NNLDIS
-69 NSLRSTSDNKKI
+69 SLRSTSDNKKI

-103 YAIDALNR
+103 EAIDALNR

-140 LARTDPEGQLTN
+140 LARIDPNGESTN

-157 KSPLSNEPSPRNA
+157 KSPLTNEPSPRNA
-170 VKALSY
+170 VKSVSY

-316 GQVEVINETLQGD
+316 GQVEVINETLEGD

-340 SDVNI
+340 SEVNI

-352 GFLPPICT
+352 GFLPPTCT

-381 FRSNSRIFGNNISS
+381 FRSNSRIFGNSISS

-425 GTYDVKLTITYDEVI
+425 GTYDVKFKITYDEVI
-440 KLRAS
+440 KVRAS

-456 LIQTITT
+456 LIQAITT
-463 DKVVQGT
+463 DKIVQGT
-470 QDELNNMSASSISSH
+470 QDELNNMSASNISSH

-520 AEIVKSAF
+520 TEIVKAGF
-528 VTVNPASSQNT
+528 ITVSPSVSSNS
-539 SPETYDFYSGLSTDW
+539 SPEEYSFETGIGNDWTITDNSGEESIWTNVNGSYSGF
-554 TVTENNYDN
+554 
-563 SVWAISDLSQQAR
+563 
-576 WEWYAGSNGSMKIN
+576 EWSNGSLVVN
-590 NFELSEKGIIGGYS
+590 NFERVKVGVIGGYT
-604 EIISKSFNLS
+604 EIVSKSFNLS
-614 SYTTPAIKFSWSGAA
+614 NFSTPAIKFSWAGAA
-629 LNTFPTNEL
+629 LNTFPTNEIT
-638 RVHYSTN
+638 VHYSTN
-645 CGENWLSLATL
+645 CGENWLSLGTL
-656 DPVTTSRSGYIA
+656 DPVTTSRAGYIA
-668 TNFIPNENDWLDT
+668 TNFVPNENDWLDT

-692 VKFKVSYDGGT
+692 IKFKIAYSAGT
-703 TNHNNIYIDDI
+703 TAHNNIYIDNI
-714 KIGEASSLLNENRNS
+714 KIGEASSLFNENNNS
-729 ISQKVTVFPNP
+729 ISQKISVFPNP

-753 GQETNI
+753 GQETSI
-759 EIINILG
+759 DIINILG
-766 EKVDNI
+766 EKVYNI
-772 YKGFIQSDYYEINN
+772 FEGVIQSDYLEINN

>member
-1 MTKFLTT
+1 
-8 IILSIF
+8 
-14 LTVPFQSFAQN
+14 
-25 KVCGS
+25 
-30 YKGYI
+30 
-35 QDDMHQNPEFYKSI
+35 
-49 LEKNQN
+49 
-55 LKQEFERIQ
+55 
-64 NNLDF
+64 
-69 NSLRSTSDNKKI
+69 
-81 IPVVVHIIH
+81 
-90 DDGPENVSDEVVQ
+90 
-103 YAIDALNR
+103 
-111 NINGQSNLF
+111 
-120 ESRTPDVFAALRGV
+120 
-134 PNVEFR
+134 
-140 LARTDPEGQLTN
+140 
-152 GIVRV
+152 
-157 KSPLSNEPSPRNA
+157 
-170 VKALSY
+170 
-176 WNSYQ
+176 
-181 YFNIWVIKKFLPESN
+181 
-196 GNTLLGF
+196 
-203 AQFPFS
+203 
-209 GSMATDGVVL
+209 MATDGVVL

-316 GQVEVINETLQGD
+316 GQVEVINETLEGD

-340 SDVNI
+340 SEVNI

-352 GFLPPICT
+352 GFLPPTCT

-381 FRSNSRIFGNNISS
+381 FRSNSRIFGNSISS

-425 GTYDVKLTITYDEVI
+425 GTYDVKFKITYDEVI
-440 KLRAS
+440 KVRAS

-456 LIQTITT
+456 LIQAITT
-463 DKVVQGT
+463 DKIVQGT
-470 QDELNNMSASSISSH
+470 QDELNNMSASNISSH

-520 AEIVKSAF
+520 TEIVKAGF
-528 VTVNPASSQNT
+528 ITVSPSVSSNS
-539 SPETYDFYSGLSTDW
+539 SPEEYSFETGIGNDW
-554 TVTENNYDN
+554 TVADN
-563 SVWAISDLSQQAR
+563 SAEESIWTNVNGSYSGF
-576 WEWYAGSNGSMKIN
+576 EWSNGSLVVN
-590 NFELSEKGIIGGYS
+590 NFERVKVGVIGGYT
-604 EIISKSFNLS
+604 EIVSKSFNLS
-614 SYTTPAIKFSWSGAA
+614 NFSTPAIKFSWAGAA
-629 LNTFPTNEL
+629 LNTFPTNEIT
-638 RVHYSTN
+638 VHYSTN
-645 CGENWLSLATL
+645 CGENWLSLGTL
-656 DPVTTSRSGYIA
+656 DPVTTSRAGYIA
-668 TNFIPNENDWLDT
+668 TNFVPNENDWLDT

-692 VKFKVSYDGGT
+692 IKFKIAYSAGT
-703 TNHNNIYIDDI
+703 TAHNNIYIDNI
-714 KIGEASSLLNENRNS
+714 KIGEASSLFNENNNS
-729 ISQKVTVFPNP
+729 ISQKISVFPNP

-753 GQETNI
+753 GQETSI
-759 EIINILG
+759 DIINILG
-766 EKVDNI
+766 EKVYNI
-772 YKGFIQSDYYEINN
+772 FEGVIQSDYLEINN

>member
-1 MTKFLTT
+1 MTKFLSTT
-8 IILSIF
+8 ILSIF
-14 LTVPFQSFAQN
+14 LMVPFQSFAQN

-35 QDDMHQNPEFYKSI
+35 EDDMHQNPEFYQSI
-49 LEKNQN
+49 SEKNQS

-64 NNLDF
+64 NNLDIS
-69 NSLRSTSDNKKI
+69 SLRSTSDNKKI

-103 YAIDALNR
+103 EAIDALNR

-140 LARTDPEGQLTN
+140 LARIDPNGESTN

-157 KSPLSNEPSPRNA
+157 KSPLTNEPSPRNA
-170 VKALSY
+170 VKSVSY

-316 GQVEVINETLQGD
+316 GQVEVINETLEGD

-340 SDVNI
+340 SEVNI

-352 GFLPPICT
+352 GFLPPTCT

-381 FRSNSRIFGNNISS
+381 FRSNSRIFGNSISS

-425 GTYDVKLTITYDEVI
+425 GTYDVKFKITYDEVI
-440 KLRAS
+440 KVRAS

-456 LIQTITT
+456 LIQAITT
-463 DKVVQGT
+463 DKIVQGT
-470 QDELNNMSASSISSH
+470 QDELNNMSASNISSH

-520 AEIVKSAF
+520 TEIVKAGF
-528 VTVNPASSQNT
+528 ITVSPSVSSNS
-539 SPETYDFYSGLSTDW
+539 SPEEYSFETGIGNDW
-554 TVTENNYDN
+554 TVADN
-563 SVWAISDLSQQAR
+563 SAEESIWTNVNGSYSGF
-576 WEWYAGSNGSMKIN
+576 EWSNGSLVVN
-590 NFELSEKGIIGGYS
+590 NFERVKVGVIGGYT
-604 EIISKSFNLS
+604 EIVSKSFNLS
-614 SYTTPAIKFSWSGAA
+614 NFSTPAIKFSWAGAA
-629 LNTFPTNEL
+629 LNTFPTNEIT
-638 RVHYSTN
+638 VHYSTN
-645 CGENWLSLATL
+645 CGENWLSLGTL
-656 DPVTTSRSGYIA
+656 DPVTTSRAGYIA
-668 TNFIPNENDWLDT
+668 TNFVPNENDWLDT

-692 VKFKVSYDGGT
+692 IKFKIAYSAGT
-703 TNHNNIYIDDI
+703 TAHNNIYIDNI
-714 KIGEASSLLNENRNS
+714 KIGEASSLFNENNNS
-729 ISQKVTVFPNP
+729 ISQKISVFPNP

-753 GQETNI
+753 GQETSI
-759 EIINILG
+759 DIINILG
-766 EKVDNI
+766 EKVYNI
-772 YKGFIQSDYYEINN
+772 FEGVIQSDYFEINN